1 MKRNKLRRVTATALL
16 LSFALPQCAQAAAP
30 TVETDETVYINM
42 DYYGAP
48 TNTRIVKGV
57 NLNGHT
63 EFTDFGDYKDVYNMS
78 TFDEPTL
85 KEGSV
90 YWKLNTDK
98 NRFYYE
104 CIPSDTVNIQMP
116 WNFDVSYK
124 LNGVPVEAAQ
134 CAGASGT
141 IQMDIHA
148 VPNSYASDYYKNNMM
163 LVCATGIDMSKALSI
178 DAPGAQIQSFGTYK
192 LVMFMGLPG
201 EENTFTVRIGSD
213 DFESMGLIMF
223 MTPATTSAL
232 DIMSSMRDI
241 KDRLENSGDNLY
253 TGVSSMLSTMQ
264 AVQSSLSS
272 MSNGISGIDQVRK
285 QLIKDR
291 GTIDP
296 RTDAALNALDELTGK
311 SDSLIPE
318 LNSAKE
324 TLTTLNATTSSI
336 LTTLEESG
344 EDVAEYQKLLNNV
357 KTSLGNLEDLFDDLD
372 DETTD
377 SSWTISQIRSASEDL
392 QKELDALTKDL
403 KSLSGSLDDLPDNL
417 DDEVTDN
424 LTNYVKQMA
433 TEAGQTAYKA
443 AYEQAYEKAYEQAY
457 KQAYDAAIADGLD
470 EETAKQTAQQAA
482 EQTASSAA
490 DTAASSVSSTAAS
503 TAQASAYNNAQA
515 LAALMTGIK
524 DGSDDVTTDM
534 KSMTKQL
541 EKVTKEM
548 SNLLDATN
556 SMLKDLEDIADVFD
570 DYKGLPQDFTQEG
583 KKLTELA
590 NGSLDRV
597 NKMLADIPALRESLD
612 SLTKTATSS
621 IDKTTDLMSSTT
633 KALSTSYDL
642 MNTANSVLRSV
653 RSQADTSTQT
663 TIDSLLDTLG
673 KLSGST
679 ASGQMQT
686 ATDSIHSAVKD
697 AETDL
702 EDDTNV
708 LNIDTSADLQSVT
721 SSMNP
726 APSSL
731 QFILRTEEI
740 SVDDDKDNG
749 ISDQDAAD
757 EGVFARICNVF
768 KKLFTAIVGVFASD
782 D

>member
-16 LSFALPQCAQAAAP
+16 LSFALPQCAYAAAP
-30 TVETDETVYINM
+30 TVETDEAVYINM
-42 DYYGAP
+42 DYYGVP

-78 TFDEPTL
+78 TFDEPVL
-85 KEGSV
+85 KDGSV
-90 YWKLNTDK
+90 YWKLDTDK
-98 NRFYYE
+98 QRFYYE
-104 CIPSDTVNIQMP
+104 CIPNDTVNIQMP

-124 LNGVPVEAAQ
+124 LNGVPVEADK

-148 VPNSYASDYYKNNMM
+148 VPNDYASEYYKNNMM

-201 EENTFTVRIGSD
+201 EENTFTVRIGSN

-264 AVQSSLSS
+264 AVQGSLSS
-272 MSNGISGIDQVRK
+272 MSSGISGIDQVRK
-285 QLIKDR
+285 QLIRDR

-296 RTDAALNALDELTGK
+296 RTDAALAALNELTGQ

-318 LNSAKE
+318 LNTTKD
-324 TLTTLNATTSSI
+324 TLTSLNATTSSI

-344 EDVAEYQKLLNNV
+344 ADVTEYQKLLEQV

-372 DETTD
+372 DET
-377 SSWTISQIRSASEDL
+377 SNGSWNISQVRSASENL
-392 QKELDALTKDL
+392 SKELEALRDDL
-403 KSLSGSLDDLPDNL
+403 DKLSKNLNTLPDDLSSKVSDNLENYVAAMTGSAAQSAASAAAQAKYAEIKAAAGPDDDPAEVEARAMAEAEAAGKAAAQGAVKSSEAYSKSLALG
-417 DDEVTDN
+417 
-424 LTNYVKQMA
+424 
-433 TEAGQTAYKA
+433 
-443 AYEQAYEKAYEQAY
+443 
-457 KQAYDAAIADGLD
+457 AI
-470 EETAKQTAQQAA
+470 
-482 EQTASSAA
+482 
-490 DTAASSVSSTAAS
+490 
-503 TAQASAYNNAQA
+503 
-515 LAALMTGIK
+515 MTGINDASK
-524 DGSDDVTTDM
+524 STV
-534 KSMTKQL
+534 KSMQSMTSQSVKVVKQL
-541 EKVTKEM
+541 TD
-548 SNLLDATN
+548 LLDSTN
-556 SMLKDLEDIADVFD
+556 SLLKDLEDIADVFD

-597 NKMLADIPALRESLD
+597 TKLLADLPALRESLD
-612 SLTKTATSS
+612 TMTTTANSA
-621 IDKTTDLMSSTT
+621 IDKTTSLITSTK

-642 MNTANSVLRSV
+642 VNTANSVLRSV
-653 RSQADTSTQT
+653 RSQADASTQA

-686 ATDSIHSAVKD
+686 ATNSIHSAVKD

-708 LNIDTSADLQSVT
+708 LNIDTSAELQSVT
-721 SSMNP
+721 SNMNP

-731 QFILRTEEI
+731 QFILRTKEI
-740 SVDDDKDNG
+740 SVDDDKDSG
-749 ISDQDAAD
+749 VSDQDAAD

-768 KKLFTAIVGVFASD
+768 KKLFTAITSVFASD

>member
-85 KEGSV
+85 KEDSV

-104 CIPSDTVNIQMP
+104 CIPNDTVNIQMP

-124 LNGVPVEAAQ
+124 LNGVPVEADQ

-148 VPNSYASDYYKNNMM
+148 VPNTYASDYYKNNMM

-201 EENTFTVRIGSD
+201 EENTFTVRIGSN

-264 AVQSSLSS
+264 AVQGSLSS
-272 MSNGISGIDQVRK
+272 MSSGISGIDQVRK

-291 GTIDP
+291 GTLDP

-324 TLTTLNATTSSI
+324 TLTSLNATTSSI

-344 EDVAEYQKLLNNV
+344 KDIPEYQKLLNDV

-372 DETTD
+372 DETD
-377 SSWTISQIRSASEDL
+377 NSSWTIARIRSASEDL
-392 QKELDALTKDL
+392 RNELNKLTDDL
-403 KSLSGSLDDLPDNL
+403 SSLSDSLDKMPDKL
-417 DDEVTDN
+417 EQDVSTKLTD
-424 LTNYVKQMA
+424 YVKAMA
-433 TEAGQTAYKA
+433 TKAGSTASETASQQVYNKAYKA
-443 AYEQAYEKAYEQAY
+443 AK
-457 KQAYDAAIADGLD
+457 DNGLD
-470 EETAKQTAQQAA
+470 EEAAHQAA
-482 EQTASSAA
+482 EKAVENASSDISSAASSAA
-490 DTAASSVSSTAAS
+490 SQ
-503 TAQASAYNNAQA
+503 AQASAYSNAQA
-515 LAALMTGIK
+515 LAALLNGINE
-524 DGSDDVTTDM
+524 GSTDVKKQTD
-534 KSMTKQL
+534 SMLSRL
-541 EKVTKEM
+541 ESVTEKM
-548 SNLLDATN
+548 SDLLDATN
-556 SMLKDLEDIADVFD
+556 SLLKDLEDIADVFD
-570 DYKGLPQDFTQEG
+570 EYKGLPQDFTQEG

-621 IDKTTDLMSSTT
+621 IDKTTDLMNSTT

-653 RSQADTSTQT
+653 RSQADASTQT
-663 TIDSLLDTLG
+663 TINSLLDTLG

-708 LNIDTSADLQSVT
+708 LNIDTSADLESVT

-726 APSSL
+726 SPSSL

-740 SVDDDKDNG
+740 SVDDDDDDG
-749 ISDQDAAD
+749 TSDQDAAD
-757 EGVFARICNVF
+757 EGVFARICNIF
-768 KKLFTAIVGVFASD
+768 KKLFTAIAGVFTSD

>member
-16 LSFALPQCAQAAAP
+16 LSFALPQCAYAAAP
-30 TVETDETVYINM
+30 TVETDEAVYINM
-42 DYYGAP
+42 DYYGVP

-78 TFDEPTL
+78 TFDEPVL
-85 KEGSV
+85 KDGSV
-90 YWKLNTDK
+90 YWKLDTDK
-98 NRFYYE
+98 QRFYYE
-104 CIPSDTVNIQMP
+104 CIPNDTVNIQMP

-124 LNGVPVEAAQ
+124 LNGVPVEADK

-148 VPNSYASDYYKNNMM
+148 VPNDYASEYYKNNMM

-201 EENTFTVRIGSD
+201 EENTFTVRIGSN

-264 AVQSSLSS
+264 AVQGSLSS
-272 MSNGISGIDQVRK
+272 MSKGISGIDQVRK
-285 QLIKDR
+285 QLIRDR

-296 RTDAALNALDELTGK
+296 RTDAALAALNELTGQ

-318 LNSAKE
+318 LSTTKD
-324 TLTTLNATTSSI
+324 TLTSLNATTSSI

-344 EDVAEYQKLLNNV
+344 ADVAEYQKLLEQV

-372 DETTD
+372 DETD
-377 SSWTISQIRSASEDL
+377 NSSWTIAQVRSASENL
-392 QKELDALTKDL
+392 SKELEALRDDL
-403 KSLSGSLDDLPDNL
+403 DKLSKNLNTLPDDLSSKVSDNLENYVAAMTGSAAQSAASAAAQAKYAEIKAAAGPDDDPAEVEARAMAEAEAAGKAAAQGAVKSSEAYSKSLALGAVMTGINDASKST
-417 DDEVTDN
+417 VKSMQSMTSQSVKV
-424 LTNYVKQMA
+424 VKQM
-433 TEAGQTAYKA
+433 
-443 AYEQAYEKAYEQAY
+443 
-457 KQAYDAAIADGLD
+457 
-470 EETAKQTAQQAA
+470 
-482 EQTASSAA
+482 
-490 DTAASSVSSTAAS
+490 
-503 TAQASAYNNAQA
+503 
-515 LAALMTGIK
+515 
-524 DGSDDVTTDM
+524 TD
-534 KSMTKQL
+534 
-541 EKVTKEM
+541 
-548 SNLLDATN
+548 LLDSTN
-556 SMLKDLEDIADVFD
+556 SLLKDLEDIADVFD

-612 SLTKTATSS
+612 TMTTTANSA
-621 IDKTTDLMSSTT
+621 IDKTTSLITSTK

-642 MNTANSVLRSV
+642 VNTANSVLRSV
-653 RSQADTSTQT
+653 RSQADASTQA

-686 ATDSIHSAVKD
+686 ATNSIHSAVKD

-708 LNIDTSADLQSVT
+708 LNIDTSAELQSVT
-721 SSMNP
+721 SNMNP

-731 QFILRTEEI
+731 QFILRTKEI
-740 SVDDDKDNG
+740 SVDDDKDSG
-749 ISDQDAAD
+749 VSDQDAAD

-768 KKLFTAIVGVFASD
+768 KKLFTAITSVFASD

>member
-104 CIPSDTVNIQMP
+104 CIPNDTVNIQMP

-124 LNGVPVEAAQ
+124 LNGVPVEADQ

-148 VPNSYASDYYKNNMM
+148 VPNTYASDYYKNNMM

-201 EENTFTVRIGSD
+201 EENTFTVRIGSN

-264 AVQSSLSS
+264 AVQGSLSS
-272 MSNGISGIDQVRK
+272 MSSGISGIDQVRK

-291 GTIDP
+291 GTLDP

-324 TLTTLNATTSSI
+324 TLTSLNATTSSI

-344 EDVAEYQKLLNNV
+344 EDIPEYQKLLNDV

-372 DETTD
+372 DETD
-377 SSWTISQIRSASEDL
+377 NSSWTIARIRSASEDL
-392 QKELDALTKDL
+392 SKELEALRQDL
-403 KSLSGSLDDLPDNL
+403 SSLSGSLDKMPDKL
-417 DDEVTDN
+417 DDEVTTE
-424 LTNYVKQMA
+424 LTNYVKKMA
-433 TEAGQTAYKA
+433 STASSTVTETVRQ
-443 AYEQAYEKAYEQAY
+443 QAYEKAMEQFQPAIDAGQMTEEDA
-457 KQAYDAAIADGLD
+457 KANANKIADAAASSSD
-470 EETAKQTAQQAA
+470 ASAA
-482 EQTASSAA
+482 ASSAG
-490 DTAASSVSSTAAS
+490 SQ
-503 TAQASAYNNAQA
+503 AQA
-515 LAALMTGIK
+515 
-524 DGSDDVTTDM
+524 
-534 KSMTKQL
+534 
-541 EKVTKEM
+541 
-548 SNLLDATN
+548 
-556 SMLKDLEDIADVFD
+556 
-570 DYKGLPQDFTQEG
+570 
-583 KKLTELA
+583 
-590 NGSLDRV
+590 
-597 NKMLADIPALRESLD
+597 
-612 SLTKTATSS
+612 
-621 IDKTTDLMSSTT
+621 
-633 KALSTSYDL
+633 
-642 MNTANSVLRSV
+642 
-653 RSQADTSTQT
+653 
-663 TIDSLLDTLG
+663 
-673 KLSGST
+673 
-679 ASGQMQT
+679 
-686 ATDSIHSAVKD
+686 
-697 AETDL
+697 
-702 EDDTNV
+702 
-708 LNIDTSADLQSVT
+708 
-721 SSMNP
+721 
-726 APSSL
+726 
-731 QFILRTEEI
+731 
-740 SVDDDKDNG
+740 
-749 ISDQDAAD
+749 
-757 EGVFARICNVF
+757 
-768 KKLFTAIVGVFASD
+768 
-782 D
+782 

>member
-85 KEGSV
+85 KEDSV

-104 CIPSDTVNIQMP
+104 CIPNDTVNIQMP

-124 LNGVPVEAAQ
+124 LNGVPVEADQ

-148 VPNSYASDYYKNNMM
+148 VPNTYASDYYKNNMM

-201 EENTFTVRIGSD
+201 EENTFTVRIGSN

-232 DIMSSMRDI
+232 DIMSNMRDI

-272 MSNGISGIDQVRK
+272 MSSGISGIDQVRK

-291 GTIDP
+291 GTLDP

-324 TLTTLNATTSSI
+324 TLTALNATTSSI

-344 EDVAEYQKLLNNV
+344 EDIPEYQKLLNDV

-372 DETTD
+372 DET
-377 SSWTISQIRSASEDL
+377 SNGSWTIARIRSASEDL
-392 QKELDALTKDL
+392 QKELNALTEDL
-403 KSLSGSLDDLPDNL
+403 ESLSGSLDDLDLETPVSTEL
-417 DDEVTDN
+417 K
-424 LTNYVKQMA
+424 NYV
-433 TEAGQTAYKA
+433 
-443 AYEQAYEKAYEQAY
+443 
-457 KQAYDAAIADGLD
+457 
-470 EETAKQTAQQAA
+470 
-482 EQTASSAA
+482 SAM
-490 DTAASSVSSTAAS
+490 TSSTAQSAGKDAS
-503 TAQASAYNNAQA
+503 QKKYLEIMSTITDDMSDEEKAEIKEKAKAEAAKAGEAAGAAAVQSSAAYNNAQA

-524 DGSDDVTTDM
+524 SGSSAVTSDM
-534 KSMTKQL
+534 QSMTKQL
-541 EKVTKEM
+541 KSVTEKM
-548 SNLLDATN
+548 SDLLNATN
-556 SMLKDLEDIADVFD
+556 SLLKDLEDIADVFD
-570 DYKGLPQDFTQEG
+570 EYKGLPQDFTAEG

-653 RSQADTSTQT
+653 RSQADASTQT

-686 ATDSIHSAVKD
+686 ATNSIHSAVKD

-708 LNIDTSADLQSVT
+708 LNIDTSADLESVT

-726 APSSL
+726 SPSSL

-740 SVDDDKDNG
+740 SVDDDDDDG

-757 EGVFARICNVF
+757 EGVFARICNIF
-768 KKLFTAIVGVFASD
+768 KKLFTAITGVFASD

>member
-16 LSFALPQCAQAAAP
+16 LSFALPQCAYAAAP
-30 TVETDETVYINM
+30 TVETDEAVYINM
-42 DYYGAP
+42 DYYGVP

-85 KEGSV
+85 KDGSV
-90 YWKLNTDK
+90 YWKLDTDK
-98 NRFYYE
+98 QRFYYE
-104 CIPSDTVNIQMP
+104 CIPNDTVNIQMP

-124 LNGVPVEAAQ
+124 LNGVPVEADK

-148 VPNSYASDYYKNNMM
+148 VPNDYASEYYKNNMM

-241 KDRLENSGDNLY
+241 KDRLENSGDNLD

-264 AVQSSLSS
+264 AVQGSLSS
-272 MSNGISGIDQVRK
+272 MSKGISGIDEVRK
-285 QLIKDR
+285 QLIRDR

-296 RTDAALNALDELTGK
+296 RTDAALAALNELTGQ

-318 LNSAKE
+318 LSTTKD
-324 TLTTLNATTSSI
+324 TLTSLNATTSSI

-344 EDVAEYQKLLNNV
+344 EDVTEYQKLLEEV

-372 DETTD
+372 DET
-377 SSWTISQIRSASEDL
+377 SNGSWNISQVRSASEDL
-392 QKELDALTKDL
+392 SKELEALRKDL
-403 KSLSGSLDDLPDNL
+403 SSLSDELDRITKQEGNKNPLEKSVGEEL
-417 DDEVTDN
+417 VGYVTN
-424 LTNYVKQMA
+424 MA
-433 TEAGQTAYKA
+433 TTAGK
-443 AYEQAYEKAYEQAY
+443 
-457 KQAYDAAIADGLD
+457 
-470 EETAKQTAQQAA
+470 
-482 EQTASSAA
+482 
-490 DTAASSVSSTAAS
+490 TAASSVDTTEVSNQAYNQAIAKGLSPEEAQAAAKAAATQYAAAAAS
-503 TAQASAYNNAQA
+503 KAASEAQASATSNAKA
-515 LAALMTGIK
+515 LQALMTGIK
-524 DGSDDVTTDM
+524 NGSQDLTSSTQSLISQSNNVIKQMTD
-534 KSMTKQL
+534 
-541 EKVTKEM
+541 
-548 SNLLDATN
+548 LLDSTN
-556 SMLKDLEDIADVFD
+556 SLLKDLEDIADVFD
-570 DYKGLPQDFTQEG
+570 EYKGLPQDFTAEG

-590 NGSLDRV
+590 NDSLDRV
-597 NKMLADIPALRESLD
+597 TKLLADLPALRESLD
-612 SLTKTATSS
+612 TMTTTANSA
-621 IDKTTDLMSSTT
+621 IDKTTSLITSTK

-642 MNTANSVLRSV
+642 VNTANSVLRSV
-653 RSQADTSTQT
+653 RSQADASTQA

-708 LNIDTSADLQSVT
+708 LNIDTSAELQSVT
-721 SSMNP
+721 SNMNP

-731 QFILRTEEI
+731 QFILRTKEI
-740 SVDDDKDNG
+740 SVDDDKDSG
-749 ISDQDAAD
+749 VSDQDAAD

-768 KKLFTAIVGVFASD
+768 KKLFTAITSVFASD

>member
-90 YWKLNTDK
+90 YWKLDTDK

-104 CIPSDTVNIQMP
+104 CIPNDTVNIQMP

-124 LNGVPVEAAQ
+124 LNGVPVEADQ

-148 VPNSYASDYYKNNMM
+148 VPNTYASDYYKNNMM

-201 EENTFTVRIGSD
+201 EENTFTVRIGSN

-272 MSNGISGIDQVRK
+272 MSSGISGIDQVRK

-291 GTIDP
+291 GTLDP

-318 LNSAKE
+318 LNTTKD
-324 TLTTLNATTSSI
+324 TLTSLNATTSSI

-344 EDVAEYQKLLNNV
+344 ADIPEYQKLLNDV

-372 DETTD
+372 DETD
-377 SSWTISQIRSASEDL
+377 NSSWTIAQIRSASEDL
-392 QKELDALTKDL
+392 SKELEALRKDL
-403 KSLSGSLDDLPDNL
+403 ISLSDSLDKMPDKL
-417 DDEVTDN
+417 EQDVSTKLTD
-424 LTNYVKQMA
+424 YVKAMA
-433 TEAGQTAYKA
+433 TKAGSTASETASQQVYNKAYKA
-443 AYEQAYEKAYEQAY
+443 AK
-457 KQAYDAAIADGLD
+457 DNGLD
-470 EETAKQTAQQAA
+470 EEAARQAA
-482 EQTASSAA
+482 EKAVENASSDISSAASSAA
-490 DTAASSVSSTAAS
+490 SQ
-503 TAQASAYNNAQA
+503 AQASAYSNAQA
-515 LAALMTGIK
+515 LAALLDGINE
-524 DGSDDVTTDM
+524 GSTDVKKQTD
-534 KSMTKQL
+534 SMLSRL
-541 EKVTKEM
+541 ESVTKEM

-556 SMLKDLEDIADVFD
+556 SLLKDLEDIADVFD
-570 DYKGLPQDFTQEG
+570 EYKGLPQDFTAEG

-621 IDKTTDLMSSTT
+621 IDKTTDLMSSTK

-642 MNTANSVLRSV
+642 VNTANSVLRSV
-653 RSQADTSTQT
+653 RSQADASTQA

-708 LNIDTSADLQSVT
+708 LNIDTSADLESVT

-726 APSSL
+726 SPSSL

-740 SVDDDKDNG
+740 SVDDDDDDG
-749 ISDQDAAD
+749 TSDQDAAD
-757 EGVFARICNVF
+757 EGVFARICNIF

>member
-85 KEGSV
+85 KEDSV

-104 CIPSDTVNIQMP
+104 CIPNDTVNIQMP

-124 LNGVPVEAAQ
+124 LNGVPVEADQ

-148 VPNSYASDYYKNNMM
+148 VPNTYASDYYKNNMM

-201 EENTFTVRIGSD
+201 EENTFTVRIGSN

-264 AVQSSLSS
+264 AVQGSLSS
-272 MSNGISGIDQVRK
+272 MSSGISGIDQVRK

-291 GTIDP
+291 GTLDP

-324 TLTTLNATTSSI
+324 TLTALNATTSSI

-344 EDVAEYQKLLNNV
+344 EDIPEYQKLLNDV

-372 DETTD
+372 DETD
-377 SSWTISQIRSASEDL
+377 NSSWTIAQIRSASEDL
-392 QKELDALTKDL
+392 QKELNALTDDL
-403 KSLSGSLDDLPDNL
+403 KSLSGSLDDLDLETPVST
-417 DDEVTDN
+417 E
-424 LTNYVKQMA
+424 LTKYV
-433 TEAGQTAYKA
+433 
-443 AYEQAYEKAYEQAY
+443 
-457 KQAYDAAIADGLD
+457 
-470 EETAKQTAQQAA
+470 
-482 EQTASSAA
+482 SAM
-490 DTAASSVSSTAAS
+490 TSSTAQSAGKDAS
-503 TAQASAYNNAQA
+503 QQKYLEIMSTITDDMSDEEKAEIEEKAKAEAAKAGEAAGAAAVQSSAAYNNAQA

-524 DGSDDVTTDM
+524 SGSSAVTSDM
-534 KSMTKQL
+534 QSMTKQL
-541 EKVTKEM
+541 ESVTKEM
-548 SNLLDATN
+548 SNLLNATN
-556 SMLKDLEDIADVFD
+556 SLLKDLEDIADVFD
-570 DYKGLPQDFTQEG
+570 EYKGLPQDFTQEG

-612 SLTKTATSS
+612 SLTKTATAS

-653 RSQADTSTQT
+653 RSQADASTQT

-686 ATDSIHSAVKD
+686 ATNSIHSAVKD

-708 LNIDTSADLQSVT
+708 LNIDTSADLESVT

-726 APSSL
+726 SPSSL

-740 SVDDDKDNG
+740 SVDDDDDDG

-757 EGVFARICNVF
+757 EGVFARICNIF
-768 KKLFTAIVGVFASD
+768 KKLFTAITGVFTSD

>member
-85 KEGSV
+85 KEDSV

-104 CIPSDTVNIQMP
+104 CIPNDTVNIQMP

-124 LNGVPVEAAQ
+124 LNGVPVEADQ

-148 VPNSYASDYYKNNMM
+148 VPNTYASDYYKNNMM

-201 EENTFTVRIGSD
+201 EENTFTVRIGSN

-272 MSNGISGIDQVRK
+272 MSSGISGIDQVRK

-291 GTIDP
+291 GTLDP

-324 TLTTLNATTSSI
+324 TLTALNATTSSI

-344 EDVAEYQKLLNNV
+344 EDIPEYQKLLNDV

-372 DETTD
+372 DETD
-377 SSWTISQIRSASEDL
+377 NSSWTIAQIRSASEDL
-392 QKELDALTKDL
+392 QKELNALTDDL
-403 KSLSGSLDDLPDNL
+403 RNLSDSLDDLDLETPVSTEL
-417 DDEVTDN
+417 K
-424 LTNYVKQMA
+424 NYV
-433 TEAGQTAYKA
+433 
-443 AYEQAYEKAYEQAY
+443 
-457 KQAYDAAIADGLD
+457 
-470 EETAKQTAQQAA
+470 
-482 EQTASSAA
+482 SAM
-490 DTAASSVSSTAAS
+490 TSSTAQSAGKDAS
-503 TAQASAYNNAQA
+503 QQKYLEIMSTITDDMSDEEKAKIEEKAKAEAAKAGEAAGAAAVQSSAAYNNAQA

-524 DGSDDVTTDM
+524 SGSSAVTSDM
-534 KSMTKQL
+534 QSMTKQL
-541 EKVTKEM
+541 KSVTEKM
-548 SNLLDATN
+548 SGLLDATN
-556 SMLKDLEDIADVFD
+556 SLLKDLEDIADVFD
-570 DYKGLPQDFTQEG
+570 EYKGLPQDFTAEG

-612 SLTKTATSS
+612 SLTKTATAS

-653 RSQADTSTQT
+653 RSQADASTQT

-686 ATDSIHSAVKD
+686 ATNSIHSAVKD

-708 LNIDTSADLQSVT
+708 LNIDTSADLESVT

-726 APSSL
+726 SPSSL

-740 SVDDDKDNG
+740 SVDDDDDDG

-757 EGVFARICNVF
+757 EGVFARICNIF
-768 KKLFTAIVGVFASD
+768 KKLFTAITGVFASD

>member
-90 YWKLNTDK
+90 YWKLDTDK

-104 CIPSDTVNIQMP
+104 CIPNDTVNIQMP

-124 LNGVPVEAAQ
+124 LNGVPVEADQ

-148 VPNSYASDYYKNNMM
+148 VPNTYASDYYKNNMM

-201 EENTFTVRIGSD
+201 EENTFTVRIGSN

-264 AVQSSLSS
+264 AVQGSLSS
-272 MSNGISGIDQVRK
+272 MSSGISGIDQVRK

-291 GTIDP
+291 GTLDP
-296 RTDAALNALDELTGK
+296 RTDAALNALNELTGK

-318 LNSAKE
+318 LNSAKD
-324 TLTTLNATTSSI
+324 TLTSLNATTSSI

-344 EDVAEYQKLLNNV
+344 ADIPEYQKLLNDV

-372 DETTD
+372 DETGN
-377 SSWTISQIRSASEDL
+377 SSRTIARIRSASEDL
-392 QKELDALTKDL
+392 SKELEALRQDL
-403 KSLSGSLDDLPDNL
+403 SSLSGNLENL
-417 DDEVTDN
+417 DLETPVSKE
-424 LTNYVKQMA
+424 LTNYVSAM
-433 TEAGQTAYKA
+433 TSS
-443 AYEQAYEKAYEQAY
+443 
-457 KQAYDAAIADGLD
+457 
-470 EETAKQTAQQAA
+470 TAQ
-482 EQTASSAA
+482 SAG
-490 DTAASSVSSTAAS
+490 TAASQKKYLEIMSTITDDMSDEEKAKIEEKAKAEAAKAGEAAGAAAVQSSA
-503 TAQASAYNNAQA
+503 AYNNAQA

-524 DGSDDVTTDM
+524 NGSSAVTSDM
-534 KSMTKQL
+534 QSMTKQL
-541 EKVTKEM
+541 KSVTEKM
-548 SNLLDATN
+548 SGLLDATN
-556 SMLKDLEDIADVFD
+556 SLLKDLEDIADVFD
-570 DYKGLPQDFTQEG
+570 EYKGLPQDFTAEG

-642 MNTANSVLRSV
+642 VNTANSVLRSV
-653 RSQADTSTQT
+653 RSQADASTQA

-708 LNIDTSADLQSVT
+708 LNIDTSADLESVT

-726 APSSL
+726 SPSSL

-740 SVDDDKDNG
+740 SVDDDDDDG

-757 EGVFARICNVF
+757 ECVFALICNIF
-768 KKLFTAIVGVFASD
+768 KKLFTAITGVFASD

>member
-85 KEGSV
+85 KEDSV
-90 YWKLNTDK
+90 YWKLDTDK

-104 CIPSDTVNIQMP
+104 CIPNDTVNIQMP

-124 LNGVPVEAAQ
+124 LNGVPVEADQ

-148 VPNSYASDYYKNNMM
+148 VPNTYASDYYKNNMM

-201 EENTFTVRIGSD
+201 EENTFTVRIGSN

-241 KDRLENSGDNLY
+241 KDRLKNSGDNLY

-264 AVQSSLSS
+264 AVQGSLSS
-272 MSNGISGIDQVRK
+272 MSSGISGIDQVRK

-291 GTIDP
+291 GTLDP
-296 RTDAALNALDELTGK
+296 RTDAALNALNELTGK

-324 TLTTLNATTSSI
+324 TLTALNATTSSI

-344 EDVAEYQKLLNNV
+344 ADVTEYQKLLNDV

-372 DETTD
+372 DETD
-377 SSWTISQIRSASEDL
+377 NSSWTIAQIRSASEDL
-392 QKELDALTKDL
+392 QKELNALTQDLKNLSGNLEDLPKDL
-403 KSLSGSLDDLPDNL
+403 NDA
-417 DDEVTDN
+417 VTDN
-424 LTNYVKQMA
+424 LTDYVKAMA

-443 AYEQAYEKAYEQAY
+443 AYKQAYQK
-457 KQAYDAAIADGLD
+457 AYDAAIAAGSD
-470 EETAKQTAQQAA
+470 EETAK
-482 EQTASSAA
+482 QTASSAA

-524 DGSDDVTTDM
+524 SGSSAVTSDM
-534 KSMTKQL
+534 QSMTKQL
-541 EKVTKEM
+541 KSVTEKM
-548 SNLLDATN
+548 SNLLNATN
-556 SMLKDLEDIADVFD
+556 SLLKDLEDIADVFD
-570 DYKGLPQDFTQEG
+570 EYKGLPQDFTAEG

-642 MNTANSVLRSV
+642 VNTANSVLRSV
-653 RSQADTSTQT
+653 RSQADASTQA

-708 LNIDTSADLQSVT
+708 LNIDTSADLESVT

-726 APSSL
+726 SPSSL

-740 SVDDDKDNG
+740 SVDDDDDDG
-749 ISDQDAAD
+749 TSDQDAAD
-757 EGVFARICNVF
+757 EGVFARICNIF

>member
-16 LSFALPQCAQAAAP
+16 LSFALPQCAYAAAP
-30 TVETDETVYINM
+30 TVETDEAVYINM
-42 DYYGAP
+42 DYYGVP

-78 TFDEPTL
+78 TFDEPVL
-85 KEGSV
+85 KDGSV
-90 YWKLNTDK
+90 YWKLDTDK
-98 NRFYYE
+98 QRFYYE
-104 CIPSDTVNIQMP
+104 CIPNDTVNIQMP

-124 LNGVPVEAAQ
+124 LNGVPVEADK

-148 VPNSYASDYYKNNMM
+148 VPNDYASEYYKNNMM

-201 EENTFTVRIGSD
+201 EENTFTVRIGSN

-264 AVQSSLSS
+264 AVQGSLSS
-272 MSNGISGIDQVRK
+272 MSKGISGIDQVRK
-285 QLIKDR
+285 QLIRDR

-296 RTDAALNALDELTGK
+296 RTDAALAALNELTGQ

-318 LNSAKE
+318 LSTTKD
-324 TLTTLNATTSSI
+324 TLTSLNATTSSI

-344 EDVAEYQKLLNNV
+344 ADVAEYQKLLEQV

-372 DETTD
+372 DET
-377 SSWTISQIRSASEDL
+377 SNGSWNISQVRSASENL
-392 QKELDALTKDL
+392 SKDL
-403 KSLSGSLDDLPDNL
+403 EALRKDLSSLSDELDDLDLETPVST
-417 DDEVTDN
+417 E
-424 LTNYVKQMA
+424 LTNYVKKMA
-433 TEAGQTAYKA
+433 S
-443 AYEQAYEKAYEQAY
+443 
-457 KQAYDAAIADGLD
+457 
-470 EETAKQTAQQAA
+470 
-482 EQTASSAA
+482 TASSTVL
-490 DTAASSVSSTAAS
+490 DTAYSKGYAAGKQAAIDAGKTDEAEIEAMAQQYAEAAKASAAS
-503 TAQASAYNNAQA
+503 KASEAASQAQASAYNNAQA

-524 DGSDDVTTDM
+524 NGSDNVTSSM
-534 KSMTKQL
+534 QSMTSQSVKVVKQL
-541 EKVTKEM
+541 TD
-548 SNLLDATN
+548 LLDSTN
-556 SMLKDLEDIADVFD
+556 SLLKDLEDIADVFD
-570 DYKGLPQDFTQEG
+570 EYKGLPQDFTAEG

-597 NKMLADIPALRESLD
+597 TKLLADLPALRESLD
-612 SLTKTATSS
+612 TMTTTANSA
-621 IDKTTDLMSSTT
+621 IDKTTSLITSTK

-642 MNTANSVLRSV
+642 VNTANSVLRSV
-653 RSQADTSTQT
+653 RSQADASTQA

-708 LNIDTSADLQSVT
+708 LNIDTSAELQSVT
-721 SSMNP
+721 SNMNP

-731 QFILRTEEI
+731 QFILRTKEI
-740 SVDDDKDNG
+740 SVDDDKDSG
-749 ISDQDAAD
+749 VSDQDAAD

-768 KKLFTAIVGVFASD
+768 KKLFTAITSVFASD

>member
-1 MKRNKLRRVTATALL
+1 MKTDKLRRLTAASLVLAFT
-16 LSFALPQCAQAAAP
+16 LPQAAQAAAP
-30 TVETDETVYINM
+30 TVETDESVYINM

-85 KEGSV
+85 KEDSV

-104 CIPSDTVNIQMP
+104 CIPNDTVNIQMP

-124 LNGVPVEAAQ
+124 LNGVPVEADQ

-148 VPNSYASDYYKNNMM
+148 VPNTYASDYYKNNMM

-201 EENTFTVRIGSD
+201 EENTFTVRIGSN

-272 MSNGISGIDQVRK
+272 MSSGISGIDQVRK

-291 GTIDP
+291 GTLDP

-324 TLTTLNATTSSI
+324 TLTALNATTSSI

-344 EDVAEYQKLLNNV
+344 EDIPEYQKLLNDV

-372 DETTD
+372 DET
-377 SSWTISQIRSASEDL
+377 SNGSWTIARIRSASEDL
-392 QKELDALTKDL
+392 QKELNALTEDL
-403 KSLSGSLDDLPDNL
+403 ESLSGSLDDLDLETPVSTEL
-417 DDEVTDN
+417 K
-424 LTNYVKQMA
+424 NYV
-433 TEAGQTAYKA
+433 
-443 AYEQAYEKAYEQAY
+443 
-457 KQAYDAAIADGLD
+457 
-470 EETAKQTAQQAA
+470 
-482 EQTASSAA
+482 SAM
-490 DTAASSVSSTAAS
+490 TSSTAQSAGKDAS
-503 TAQASAYNNAQA
+503 QKKYLEIMSTITDDMSDEEKAEIKEKAKAEAAKAGEAAGAAAVQSSAAYNNAQA

-524 DGSDDVTTDM
+524 SGSSAVTSDM
-534 KSMTKQL
+534 QSMTKQL
-541 EKVTKEM
+541 KSVTEKM
-548 SNLLDATN
+548 SDLLNATN
-556 SMLKDLEDIADVFD
+556 SLLKDLEDIADVFD
-570 DYKGLPQDFTQEG
+570 EYKGLPQDFTQEG

-653 RSQADTSTQT
+653 RSQADASTQT

-686 ATDSIHSAVKD
+686 ATNSIHSAVKD

-708 LNIDTSADLQSVT
+708 LNIDTSADLESVT

-726 APSSL
+726 SPSSL

-740 SVDDDKDNG
+740 SVDDDDDDG

-757 EGVFARICNVF
+757 EGVFSRICNIF
-768 KKLFTAIVGVFASD
+768 KKLFTAITGVFASD

>member
-30 TVETDETVYINM
+30 TVETDETIYINM

-63 EFTDFGDYKDVYNMS
+63 EFTDFGNYKDVYNMS

-85 KEGSV
+85 KDDSV

-104 CIPSDTVNIQMP
+104 CIPNDTVNIQMP

-124 LNGVPVEAAQ
+124 LNGVPVEADQ

-148 VPNSYASDYYKNNMM
+148 VPNTYASDYYKNNMM

-201 EENTFTVRIGSD
+201 EENTFTVRIGSN

-272 MSNGISGIDQVRK
+272 MSSGISGIDQVRK

-291 GTIDP
+291 GTLDP

-324 TLTTLNATTSSI
+324 TLTALNATTSSI

-344 EDVAEYQKLLNNV
+344 EDVTEYQKLLNDV
-357 KTSLGNLEDLFDDLD
+357 KTSLGNLEDLFNDLD
-372 DETTD
+372 DETD
-377 SSWTISQIRSASEDL
+377 NSSWTIARIRSASEDL
-392 QKELDALTKDL
+392 QKELNALTQDLKNLSGNLEDLPKDL
-403 KSLSGSLDDLPDNL
+403 NDA
-417 DDEVTDN
+417 VTDN
-424 LTNYVKQMA
+424 LMDYVKAMA

-443 AYEQAYEKAYEQAY
+443 AYKQAYQK
-457 KQAYDAAIADGLD
+457 AYDAAIAAGSD
-470 EETAKQTAQQAA
+470 EETAK
-482 EQTASSAA
+482 QTASSAA

-524 DGSDDVTTDM
+524 SGSSAVTSDM
-534 KSMTKQL
+534 QSMTKQL
-541 EKVTKEM
+541 KSVTEKM
-548 SNLLDATN
+548 SGLLNATN
-556 SMLKDLEDIADVFD
+556 SLLKDLEDIADVFD
-570 DYKGLPQDFTQEG
+570 EYKGLPQDFTAEG

-653 RSQADTSTQT
+653 RSQADASTQT

-673 KLSGST
+673 KLSGSN

-686 ATDSIHSAVKD
+686 ATNSIHSAVKD

-708 LNIDTSADLQSVT
+708 LNIDTSADLESVT

-726 APSSL
+726 SPSSL
-731 QFILRTEEI
+731 QFILRTDEI
-740 SVDDDKDNG
+740 SVDDDDDDG

-757 EGVFARICNVF
+757 EGVFSRICNIF
-768 KKLFTAIVGVFASD
+768 KKLFTAITGVFTSD

>member
-104 CIPSDTVNIQMP
+104 CIPNDTVNIQMP

-124 LNGVPVEAAQ
+124 LNGVPVEADQ

-148 VPNSYASDYYKNNMM
+148 VPNTYASDYYKNNMM

-201 EENTFTVRIGSD
+201 EENTFTVRIGSN

-272 MSNGISGIDQVRK
+272 MSSGISGIDQVRT
-285 QLIKDR
+285 L
-291 GTIDP
+291 DP

-324 TLTTLNATTSSI
+324 TLTALNATTSSI

-344 EDVAEYQKLLNNV
+344 EDIPEYQKLLNDV

-372 DETTD
+372 DETD
-377 SSWTISQIRSASEDL
+377 NSSWTIAQIRSASEDL
-392 QKELDALTKDL
+392 KDELDALTEDL
-403 KSLSGSLDDLPDNL
+403 KSLSGSLDDLDLETPVSTEL
-417 DDEVTDN
+417 K
-424 LTNYVKQMA
+424 NYV
-433 TEAGQTAYKA
+433 
-443 AYEQAYEKAYEQAY
+443 
-457 KQAYDAAIADGLD
+457 
-470 EETAKQTAQQAA
+470 
-482 EQTASSAA
+482 SAM
-490 DTAASSVSSTAAS
+490 TSSTAQSAGKDAS
-503 TAQASAYNNAQA
+503 QKKYLEIMSTITRDMSDEEKAEIEEKAKAEAAKAGEAAGAAAVQSSAAYNNAQA

-524 DGSDDVTTDM
+524 SGSSAVTSDM
-534 KSMTKQL
+534 QSMTKQL
-541 EKVTKEM
+541 ESVTKEI
-548 SNLLDATN
+548 SGLLDATN
-556 SMLKDLEDIADVFD
+556 SLLKDLEDIADVFD
-570 DYKGLPQDFTQEG
+570 EYKGLPQDFTQEG

-597 NKMLADIPALRESLD
+597 NKMLADIPAQRESLD
-612 SLTKTATSS
+612 SLTKTATAS

-653 RSQADTSTQT
+653 RSQADASTQT

-686 ATDSIHSAVKD
+686 ATNSIHSAVKD

-708 LNIDTSADLQSVT
+708 LNIDTSADLESVT

-726 APSSL
+726 SPSSL

-740 SVDDDKDNG
+740 SVDDDDDDG

-757 EGVFARICNVF
+757 EGVFARICNIF
-768 KKLFTAIVGVFASD
+768 KKLFTAITGVFASD

>member
-85 KEGSV
+85 KEDSV

-104 CIPSDTVNIQMP
+104 CIPNDTVNIQMP

-124 LNGVPVEAAQ
+124 LNGVPVEADQ

-148 VPNSYASDYYKNNMM
+148 VPNTYASDYYKNNMM

-201 EENTFTVRIGSD
+201 EENTFTVRIGSN

-272 MSNGISGIDQVRK
+272 MSSGISGIDQVRK

-291 GTIDP
+291 GTLDP

-324 TLTTLNATTSSI
+324 TLTALNATTSSI

-344 EDVAEYQKLLNNV
+344 EDIPEYQKLLNDV

-372 DETTD
+372 DETD
-377 SSWTISQIRSASEDL
+377 NSSWTIAQIRSASEDL
-392 QKELDALTKDL
+392 KDELNALTEDL
-403 KSLSGSLDDLPDNL
+403 ESLSGSLSKMPKNL
-417 DDEVTDN
+417 NDAVTDN
-424 LTNYVKQMA
+424 LTDYVKKMA
-433 TEAGQTAYKA
+433 STASSTVTETVRQQT
-443 AYEQAYEKAYEQAY
+443 YEKAM
-457 KQAYDAAIADGLD
+457 KQLQPAIDAGQMTEEAAKARANEIADAAASSSD
-470 EETAKQTAQQAA
+470 ASAA
-482 EQTASSAA
+482 ASSAA
-490 DTAASSVSSTAAS
+490 SQ
-503 TAQASAYNNAQA
+503 AQASAYNNAQA

-524 DGSDDVTTDM
+524 SGSSAVTSDM
-534 KSMTKQL
+534 QSMVKQL
-541 EKVTKEM
+541 KSVTEKM
-548 SNLLDATN
+548 SGLLDATN
-556 SMLKDLEDIADVFD
+556 SLLKNLEDIADVFD
-570 DYKGLPQDFTQEG
+570 EYKGLPQDFTAEG

-653 RSQADTSTQT
+653 RSQADASTQT

-686 ATDSIHSAVKD
+686 ATNSIHSAVKD

-708 LNIDTSADLQSVT
+708 LNIDTSADLESVT

-726 APSSL
+726 SPSSL

-740 SVDDDKDNG
+740 SVDDDDDDG

-757 EGVFARICNVF
+757 EGVFARICNIF
-768 KKLFTAIVGVFASD
+768 KKLFTAITGVFASD

>member
-85 KEGSV
+85 KEDSV

-104 CIPSDTVNIQMP
+104 CIPNDTVNIQMP

-124 LNGVPVEAAQ
+124 LNGVPVEADQ

-148 VPNSYASDYYKNNMM
+148 VPNTYASDYYKNNMM

-201 EENTFTVRIGSD
+201 EENTFTVRIGSN

-264 AVQSSLSS
+264 AVQGSLSS
-272 MSNGISGIDQVRK
+272 MSSGISGIDQVRK

-291 GTIDP
+291 GTLDP

-324 TLTTLNATTSSI
+324 TLTALNATTSSI

-344 EDVAEYQKLLNNV
+344 EDIPEYQKLLNDV
-357 KTSLGNLEDLFDDLD
+357 KTSLGNLENLFDDLD
-372 DETTD
+372 DETD
-377 SSWTISQIRSASEDL
+377 NSSWTIAQIRSASEDL
-392 QKELDALTKDL
+392 SKELEALTKDL
-403 KSLSGSLDDLPDNL
+403 KSLSGSLDDLDLETPVSTEL
-417 DDEVTDN
+417 K
-424 LTNYVKQMA
+424 NYV
-433 TEAGQTAYKA
+433 
-443 AYEQAYEKAYEQAY
+443 
-457 KQAYDAAIADGLD
+457 
-470 EETAKQTAQQAA
+470 
-482 EQTASSAA
+482 SAM
-490 DTAASSVSSTAAS
+490 TSSTAQSAGKDAS
-503 TAQASAYNNAQA
+503 QKKYLEIMSTITRDMSDEEKAEIEEKAKAEAAKAGEAAGAATVQSSAAYNNAQA

-524 DGSDDVTTDM
+524 SGSSAVTSDM
-534 KSMTKQL
+534 QSMTKQL
-541 EKVTKEM
+541 KSVTEEM
-548 SNLLDATN
+548 SDLLNATN
-556 SMLKDLEDIADVFD
+556 SLLKDLEDIADVFD
-570 DYKGLPQDFTQEG
+570 EYKGLPQDFTAEG

-612 SLTKTATSS
+612 SLTKTATAS

-653 RSQADTSTQT
+653 RSQADASTQT
-663 TIDSLLDTLG
+663 TIDSLLDMLG

-686 ATDSIHSAVKD
+686 ATNSIHSAVKD

-708 LNIDTSADLQSVT
+708 LNIDTSADLESVT

-726 APSSL
+726 SPSSL

-740 SVDDDKDNG
+740 SVDDDDDDG

-757 EGVFARICNVF
+757 EGVFARICNIF
-768 KKLFTAIVGVFASD
+768 KKLFTAITGVFASD

>member
-78 TFDEPTL
+78 TFDEPAL
-85 KEGSV
+85 KDGSV

-104 CIPSDTVNIQMP
+104 CIPNDTVNIQMP

-124 LNGVPVEAAQ
+124 LNGVPVEADQ

-148 VPNSYASDYYKNNMM
+148 VPNTYASDYYKNNMM

-201 EENTFTVRIGSD
+201 EENTFTVRIGSN

-272 MSNGISGIDQVRK
+272 MSSGISGIDQVRK

-291 GTIDP
+291 GTLDP

-324 TLTTLNATTSSI
+324 TLTALNATTSSI

-344 EDVAEYQKLLNNV
+344 EDIPEYQKLLNDV
-357 KTSLGNLEDLFDDLD
+357 KTSLGNLEDLFNDLD
-372 DETTD
+372 DETD
-377 SSWTISQIRSASEDL
+377 NSSWTIARIRSASEDL
-392 QKELDALTKDL
+392 QKELNALTDDL
-403 KSLSGSLDDLPDNL
+403 KSLSGSLDDLDLETPVSTEL
-417 DDEVTDN
+417 K
-424 LTNYVKQMA
+424 NYV
-433 TEAGQTAYKA
+433 
-443 AYEQAYEKAYEQAY
+443 
-457 KQAYDAAIADGLD
+457 
-470 EETAKQTAQQAA
+470 
-482 EQTASSAA
+482 SAM
-490 DTAASSVSSTAAS
+490 TSSTAQSAGKDAS
-503 TAQASAYNNAQA
+503 QQKYLEIMSTITDDMSDEEKAKIEEKAKAEAAKAGEAAGAAAVQSSAAYNNAQA

-524 DGSDDVTTDM
+524 SGSSAVTSDM
-534 KSMTKQL
+534 QSMTKQL
-541 EKVTKEM
+541 ESVTKEM
-548 SNLLDATN
+548 SGLLDATN
-556 SMLKDLEDIADVFD
+556 SLLKDLEDIADVFD
-570 DYKGLPQDFTQEG
+570 EYKGLPQDFTAEG

-590 NGSLDRV
+590 NGSLNRV

-612 SLTKTATSS
+612 SLTKTATAS

-653 RSQADTSTQT
+653 RSQADASTQT

-686 ATDSIHSAVKD
+686 ATNSIHSAVKD

-708 LNIDTSADLQSVT
+708 LNIDTSADLESVT

-726 APSSL
+726 SPSSL
-731 QFILRTEEI
+731 QFILRTDEI
-740 SVDDDKDNG
+740 SVDDDDDDG

-757 EGVFARICNVF
+757 EGVFARICNIF
-768 KKLFTAIVGVFASD
+768 KKLFTAITGVFMSD

>member
-1 MKRNKLRRVTATALL
+1 
-16 LSFALPQCAQAAAP
+16 
-30 TVETDETVYINM
+30 
-42 DYYGAP
+42 
-48 TNTRIVKGV
+48 
-57 NLNGHT
+57 
-63 EFTDFGDYKDVYNMS
+63 
-78 TFDEPTL
+78 
-85 KEGSV
+85 
-90 YWKLNTDK
+90 
-98 NRFYYE
+98 
-104 CIPSDTVNIQMP
+104 MP

-124 LNGVPVEAAQ
+124 LNGVPVEADK

-148 VPNSYASDYYKNNMM
+148 VPNDYASEYYKNNMM

-253 TGVSSMLSTMQ
+253 AGVSSMLSTMQ
-264 AVQSSLSS
+264 AVQGSLSS
-272 MSNGISGIDQVRK
+272 MSKGISGIDQVRK
-285 QLIKDR
+285 QLIRDR

-296 RTDAALNALDELTGK
+296 RTDAALAALNELTGQ

-318 LNSAKE
+318 LNTTKD
-324 TLTTLNATTSSI
+324 TLTSLNATTSSI

-344 EDVAEYQKLLNNV
+344 ADVAEYQKLLEQV

-372 DETTD
+372 DET
-377 SSWTISQIRSASEDL
+377 SNGSWNISQVRSASEDL
-392 QKELDALTKDL
+392 SKELEVLRKDL
-403 KSLSGSLDDLPDNL
+403 SSLS
-417 DDEVTDN
+417 DELGRFTEDGNKNPLEKSVGEELVGYVTN
-424 LTNYVKQMA
+424 MA
-433 TEAGQTAYKA
+433 TTAGK
-443 AYEQAYEKAYEQAY
+443 
-457 KQAYDAAIADGLD
+457 
-470 EETAKQTAQQAA
+470 
-482 EQTASSAA
+482 
-490 DTAASSVSSTAAS
+490 TAASSVDTTEVSNQAYNQAIANGLSEEEARAAAEAAATKYAAAAAS
-503 TAQASAYNNAQA
+503 KAAAEAQASATSNAKA
-515 LAALMTGIK
+515 LQALMTGIK
-524 DGSDDVTTDM
+524 NGSQDLTSSTQSLISQSNNVIKQMTD
-534 KSMTKQL
+534 
-541 EKVTKEM
+541 
-548 SNLLDATN
+548 LLNATN
-556 SMLKDLEDIADVFD
+556 SLLKDLEDIADVFD

-597 NKMLADIPALRESLD
+597 NKMLADLPALRESLD
-612 SLTKTATSS
+612 TMTTTANSA
-621 IDKTTDLMSSTT
+621 IDKTTSLITSTK

-642 MNTANSVLRSV
+642 VNTANSVLRSV
-653 RSQADTSTQT
+653 RSQADASTQA

-686 ATDSIHSAVKD
+686 ATNSIHSAVKD

-708 LNIDTSADLQSVT
+708 LNIDTSAELQSVT
-721 SSMNP
+721 SNMNP

-740 SVDDDKDNG
+740 SVDDDKDSG
-749 ISDQDAAD
+749 VSDQDAAD

-768 KKLFTAIVGVFASD
+768 KKLFTAITSVFASD

>member
-16 LSFALPQCAQAAAP
+16 LSFALPQCAYAAAP
-30 TVETDETVYINM
+30 TVETDEAVYINM
-42 DYYGAP
+42 DYYGVP

-85 KEGSV
+85 KDGSV
-90 YWKLNTDK
+90 YWKLDTDK
-98 NRFYYE
+98 QRFYYE
-104 CIPSDTVNIQMP
+104 CIPNDTVNIQMP

-124 LNGVPVEAAQ
+124 LNGVPVEADK

-148 VPNSYASDYYKNNMM
+148 VPNDYASEYYKNNMM

-201 EENTFTVRIGSD
+201 EENTFTVRIGSN

-253 TGVSSMLSTMQ
+253 AGVSSMLSTMQ
-264 AVQSSLSS
+264 AVQGSLSS
-272 MSNGISGIDQVRK
+272 MSKGISGIDEVRK
-285 QLIKDR
+285 QLIRDR

-296 RTDAALNALDELTGK
+296 RTDAALAALNELTGQ

-318 LNSAKE
+318 LSTTKD
-324 TLTTLNATTSSI
+324 TLTSLNATTSSI

-344 EDVAEYQKLLNNV
+344 ADVTEYQKLLEQV

-372 DETTD
+372 DETD
-377 SSWTISQIRSASEDL
+377 NSSWTIARIRSASEDL
-392 QKELDALTKDL
+392 SKELEALRKDL
-403 KSLSGSLDDLPDNL
+403 SSLSDELDRITKQEGNKNPLEKSVGEEL
-417 DDEVTDN
+417 VGYVTN
-424 LTNYVKQMA
+424 MA
-433 TEAGQTAYKA
+433 TTAGK
-443 AYEQAYEKAYEQAY
+443 
-457 KQAYDAAIADGLD
+457 
-470 EETAKQTAQQAA
+470 
-482 EQTASSAA
+482 
-490 DTAASSVSSTAAS
+490 TAASSVDTTEVSNQAYNQAIAKGLSPEEAQAAAKAAATQYAAAAAS
-503 TAQASAYNNAQA
+503 KAASEAQASATSNAKA
-515 LAALMTGIK
+515 LQALMTGIK
-524 DGSDDVTTDM
+524 NGSQDLTSSTQSLISQSNNVIKQMTD
-534 KSMTKQL
+534 
-541 EKVTKEM
+541 
-548 SNLLDATN
+548 LLDSTN
-556 SMLKDLEDIADVFD
+556 SLLKDLEDIADVFD
-570 DYKGLPQDFTQEG
+570 EYKGLPQDFTAEG

-590 NGSLDRV
+590 NDSLDRV
-597 NKMLADIPALRESLD
+597 TKLLADLPALRESLD
-612 SLTKTATSS
+612 TMTTTANSA
-621 IDKTTDLMSSTT
+621 IDKTTSLITSTK

-642 MNTANSVLRSV
+642 VNTANSVLRSV
-653 RSQADTSTQT
+653 RSQADASTQA

-708 LNIDTSADLQSVT
+708 LNIDTSAELQSVT
-721 SSMNP
+721 SNMNP

-731 QFILRTEEI
+731 QFILRTKEI
-740 SVDDDKDNG
+740 SVDDDKDSG
-749 ISDQDAAD
+749 VSDQDAAD

-768 KKLFTAIVGVFASD
+768 KKLFTAITSVFASD

>member
-85 KEGSV
+85 KEDSV

-104 CIPSDTVNIQMP
+104 CIPNDTVNIQMP

-124 LNGVPVEAAQ
+124 LNGVPVEADQ

-148 VPNSYASDYYKNNMM
+148 VPNTYASDYYKNNMM

-201 EENTFTVRIGSD
+201 EENTFTVRIGSN

-272 MSNGISGIDQVRK
+272 MSSGISGIDQVRK

-291 GTIDP
+291 GTLDP

-324 TLTTLNATTSSI
+324 TLTALNATTSSI

-344 EDVAEYQKLLNNV
+344 EDIPEYQKLLNDV

-372 DETTD
+372 DETD
-377 SSWTISQIRSASEDL
+377 NSSWTIAQIRSASESL
-392 QKELDALTKDL
+392 QKELNALTDDL
-403 KSLSGSLDDLPDNL
+403 KSLSGSLDDLDLETPVSTEL
-417 DDEVTDN
+417 K
-424 LTNYVKQMA
+424 NYV
-433 TEAGQTAYKA
+433 
-443 AYEQAYEKAYEQAY
+443 
-457 KQAYDAAIADGLD
+457 
-470 EETAKQTAQQAA
+470 
-482 EQTASSAA
+482 SAM
-490 DTAASSVSSTAAS
+490 TSSTAQSAGKDAS
-503 TAQASAYNNAQA
+503 QQKYLEIMSTITDDMSDEEKAKIEEKAKAEAAKAGEAAGAAAVQSSAAYNNAQA

-524 DGSDDVTTDM
+524 SGSSAVTSDM
-534 KSMTKQL
+534 QSMTKQL
-541 EKVTKEM
+541 ESVTKEM
-548 SNLLDATN
+548 SGLLDATN
-556 SMLKDLEDIADVFD
+556 SLLKDLEDIADVFD
-570 DYKGLPQDFTQEG
+570 EYKGLPQDFTAEG

-612 SLTKTATSS
+612 SLTKTATAS

-653 RSQADTSTQT
+653 RSQADASTQT

-673 KLSGST
+673 KLSGSN

-708 LNIDTSADLQSVT
+708 LNIDTSAELQSVT
-721 SSMNP
+721 SNMNP

-731 QFILRTEEI
+731 QFILRTKEI
-740 SVDDDKDNG
+740 SVDDDKDSG
-749 ISDQDAAD
+749 VSDQDAAD

-768 KKLFTAIVGVFASD
+768 KKLFTAITSVFASD

>member
-85 KEGSV
+85 KEDSV

-104 CIPSDTVNIQMP
+104 CIPNDTVNIQMP

-124 LNGVPVEAAQ
+124 LNGVPVEADQ

-148 VPNSYASDYYKNNMM
+148 VPNTYASDYYKNNMM

-201 EENTFTVRIGSD
+201 EENTFTVRIGSN

-272 MSNGISGIDQVRK
+272 MSSGISGIDQVRK

-291 GTIDP
+291 GTLDP

-324 TLTTLNATTSSI
+324 TLTALNATTSSI

-344 EDVAEYQKLLNNV
+344 EDIPEYQKLLNDV

-372 DETTD
+372 DKTD
-377 SSWTISQIRSASEDL
+377 NSSWTIAQIRSASEDL
-392 QKELDALTKDL
+392 QKELNALTDDL
-403 KSLSGSLDDLPDNL
+403 KSLSGSLDDLDLETPVSTEL
-417 DDEVTDN
+417 K
-424 LTNYVKQMA
+424 NYV
-433 TEAGQTAYKA
+433 
-443 AYEQAYEKAYEQAY
+443 
-457 KQAYDAAIADGLD
+457 
-470 EETAKQTAQQAA
+470 
-482 EQTASSAA
+482 SAM
-490 DTAASSVSSTAAS
+490 TSSTAQSAGKDAS
-503 TAQASAYNNAQA
+503 QQKYLEIMSTITDDMSDEEKAKIEEKAKAEAAKAGEAAGAAAVQSSAAYNNAQA

-524 DGSDDVTTDM
+524 SGSSAVTSDM
-534 KSMTKQL
+534 QSMTKQL
-541 EKVTKEM
+541 ESVTKEM
-548 SNLLDATN
+548 SDLLNATN
-556 SMLKDLEDIADVFD
+556 SLLKDLEDIADVFD
-570 DYKGLPQDFTQEG
+570 EHKGLPQDFTQEG

-653 RSQADTSTQT
+653 RSQADASTQT

-686 ATDSIHSAVKD
+686 ATNSIHSAVKD

-708 LNIDTSADLQSVT
+708 LNIDTSADLESVT

-726 APSSL
+726 SPSSL

-740 SVDDDKDNG
+740 SVDDDDDDG

-757 EGVFARICNVF
+757 EGVFARICNIF
-768 KKLFTAIVGVFASD
+768 KKLFTAITGVFASD

>member
-85 KEGSV
+85 KEDSV

-104 CIPSDTVNIQMP
+104 CIPNDTVNIQMP

-124 LNGVPVEAAQ
+124 LNGVPVEADQ

-148 VPNSYASDYYKNNMM
+148 VPNTYASDYYKNNMM

-201 EENTFTVRIGSD
+201 EENTFTVRIGSN

-272 MSNGISGIDQVRK
+272 MSSGISGIDQVRK
-285 QLIKDR
+285 QLIKAR
-291 GTIDP
+291 GTLDP

-324 TLTTLNATTSSI
+324 TLTALNATTSSI

-344 EDVAEYQKLLNNV
+344 EDIPEYQKLLNDV

-372 DETTD
+372 DETD
-377 SSWTISQIRSASEDL
+377 NSSWTIAQIRSASEDL
-392 QKELDALTKDL
+392 SKELEALTKDL
-403 KSLSGSLDDLPDNL
+403 KSLSGSLDDLPKDLNN
-417 DDEVTDN
+417 EVTTE
-424 LTNYVKQMA
+424 LTNYVKKMA
-433 TEAGQTAYKA
+433 STASSTVTETVRQ
-443 AYEQAYEKAYEQAY
+443 QAYEKAMEQLQPAIDAGQMTEEDA
-457 KQAYDAAIADGLD
+457 KAKANEIADAAASSSD
-470 EETAKQTAQQAA
+470 ASAA
-482 EQTASSAA
+482 ASSAA
-490 DTAASSVSSTAAS
+490 SQ
-503 TAQASAYNNAQA
+503 AQASAYNNAQA

-524 DGSDDVTTDM
+524 SGSSAVTSDM
-534 KSMTKQL
+534 QSMTKQL
-541 EKVTKEM
+541 KSVTEKM
-548 SNLLDATN
+548 SGLLDATN
-556 SMLKDLEDIADVFD
+556 SLLKDLEDIADVFD
-570 DYKGLPQDFTQEG
+570 EYKGLPQDFTQEG
-583 KKLTELA
+583 RKLTELA

-612 SLTKTATSS
+612 SLTKTATAS

-653 RSQADTSTQT
+653 RSQADASTQT

-686 ATDSIHSAVKD
+686 ATNSIHSAVKD

-708 LNIDTSADLQSVT
+708 LNIDTSADLESVT

-726 APSSL
+726 SPSSL

-740 SVDDDKDNG
+740 SVDDDDDDG

-757 EGVFARICNVF
+757 EGVFARICNIF
-768 KKLFTAIVGVFASD
+768 KKLFTAITGVFASD

>member
-16 LSFALPQCAQAAAP
+16 LSFALPQCAYAAAP
-30 TVETDETVYINM
+30 TVETDEAVYINM
-42 DYYGAP
+42 DYYGVP

-85 KEGSV
+85 KDGSV
-90 YWKLNTDK
+90 YWKLDTDK
-98 NRFYYE
+98 QRFYYE
-104 CIPSDTVNIQMP
+104 CIPNDTVNIQMP

-124 LNGVPVEAAQ
+124 LNGVPVEADK

-148 VPNSYASDYYKNNMM
+148 VPNDYASEYYKNNMM

-201 EENTFTVRIGSD
+201 EENTFTVRIGSN

-264 AVQSSLSS
+264 AVQGSLSS
-272 MSNGISGIDQVRK
+272 MSKGISGIDQVRK
-285 QLIKDR
+285 QLIRDR

-296 RTDAALNALDELTGK
+296 RTDAALAALNELTGQ

-318 LNSAKE
+318 LSTTKD
-324 TLTTLNATTSSI
+324 TLTSLNATTSSI

-344 EDVAEYQKLLNNV
+344 ADVTEYQKLLEQV

-372 DETTD
+372 DETD
-377 SSWTISQIRSASEDL
+377 NSSWTIARIRSASENL
-392 QKELDALTKDL
+392 SKELEALRDDL
-403 KSLSGSLDDLPDNL
+403 EKLSKNLKTLPDDLSSKVSDNLENYVAAMTGSAAQSAASAAAQAKYAEIKAAAGPDDDPAEVEARAMAEAEAAGKAAAQGAVKSSEAYSKSL
-417 DDEVTDN
+417 
-424 LTNYVKQMA
+424 
-433 TEAGQTAYKA
+433 
-443 AYEQAYEKAYEQAY
+443 
-457 KQAYDAAIADGLD
+457 
-470 EETAKQTAQQAA
+470 
-482 EQTASSAA
+482 
-490 DTAASSVSSTAAS
+490 
-503 TAQASAYNNAQA
+503 A
-515 LAALMTGIK
+515 LGAVMTGINDASK
-524 DGSDDVTTDM
+524 STV
-534 KSMTKQL
+534 KSMQSMTSQSVKVVKQL
-541 EKVTKEM
+541 TD
-548 SNLLDATN
+548 LLDSTN
-556 SMLKDLEDIADVFD
+556 SLLKDLEDIADVFD
-570 DYKGLPQDFTQEG
+570 EYKGLPQDFTQEG

-612 SLTKTATSS
+612 TMTTTANSA
-621 IDKTTDLMSSTT
+621 IDKTTSLITSTK

-642 MNTANSVLRSV
+642 VNTANSVLRSV
-653 RSQADTSTQT
+653 RSQADASTQA

-686 ATDSIHSAVKD
+686 ATNSIHSAVKD

-708 LNIDTSADLQSVT
+708 LNIDTSAELQSVT
-721 SSMNP
+721 SNMNP

-731 QFILRTEEI
+731 QFILRTKEI
-740 SVDDDKDNG
+740 SVDDDKDSG
-749 ISDQDAAD
+749 VSDQDAAD

-768 KKLFTAIVGVFASD
+768 KKLFTAITSVFASD

>member
-85 KEGSV
+85 KDGSV
-90 YWKLNTDK
+90 YWKLDTDK
-98 NRFYYE
+98 SRFYYE
-104 CIPSDTVNIQMP
+104 CIPNDTVNIQMP

-124 LNGVPVEAAQ
+124 LNGVPVEADQ

-148 VPNSYASDYYKNNMM
+148 VPNTYASDYYKNNMM

-201 EENTFTVRIGSD
+201 EENTFTVRIGSN

-272 MSNGISGIDQVRK
+272 MSSGISGIDQVRK

-291 GTIDP
+291 GTLDP

-318 LNSAKE
+318 LNTTKD
-324 TLTTLNATTSSI
+324 TLTSLNATTSSI

-344 EDVAEYQKLLNNV
+344 ADIPEYQKLLNDV

-372 DETTD
+372 DETD
-377 SSWTISQIRSASEDL
+377 NSSWTIAQIRSASEDL
-392 QKELDALTKDL
+392 SKELEALRKDL
-403 KSLSGSLDDLPDNL
+403 ISLSDSLDKMPDKL
-417 DDEVTDN
+417 EQDVSTKLTD
-424 LTNYVKQMA
+424 YVKAMA
-433 TEAGQTAYKA
+433 TKAGSTASETASQQVYNKAYKA
-443 AYEQAYEKAYEQAY
+443 AK
-457 KQAYDAAIADGLD
+457 DNGLD
-470 EETAKQTAQQAA
+470 EEAARQAA
-482 EQTASSAA
+482 EKAVENASSDISSAASSAA
-490 DTAASSVSSTAAS
+490 SQ
-503 TAQASAYNNAQA
+503 AQASAYSNAQA
-515 LAALMTGIK
+515 LAALLDGINE
-524 DGSDDVTTDM
+524 GSTDVKKQTD
-534 KSMTKQL
+534 SMLSRL
-541 EKVTKEM
+541 ESVTKEM

-556 SMLKDLEDIADVFD
+556 SLLKDLEDIADVFD
-570 DYKGLPQDFTQEG
+570 EYKGLPQDFTAEG

-621 IDKTTDLMSSTT
+621 IDKTTDLMSSTK

-642 MNTANSVLRSV
+642 VNTANSVLRSV
-653 RSQADTSTQT
+653 RSQADASTQA

-708 LNIDTSADLQSVT
+708 LNIDTSADLESVT

-726 APSSL
+726 SPSSL

-740 SVDDDKDNG
+740 SVDDDDDDG
-749 ISDQDAAD
+749 TSDQDAAD
-757 EGVFARICNVF
+757 EGVFARICNIF

>member
-16 LSFALPQCAQAAAP
+16 LSFALPQCAYAAAP
-30 TVETDETVYINM
+30 TVETDEAVYINM
-42 DYYGAP
+42 DYYGVP

-78 TFDEPTL
+78 TFDEPVL
-85 KEGSV
+85 KDGSV
-90 YWKLNTDK
+90 YWKLDTDK
-98 NRFYYE
+98 QRFYYE
-104 CIPSDTVNIQMP
+104 CIPNDTVNIQMP

-124 LNGVPVEAAQ
+124 LNGVPVEADK

-148 VPNSYASDYYKNNMM
+148 VPNDYASEYYKNNMM

-201 EENTFTVRIGSD
+201 EENTFTVRIGSN

-264 AVQSSLSS
+264 AVQGSLSS
-272 MSNGISGIDQVRK
+272 MSKGISGIDEVRK
-285 QLIKDR
+285 QLIRDR

-296 RTDAALNALDELTGK
+296 RTDAALAALNELTGQ

-318 LNSAKE
+318 LNTTKD
-324 TLTTLNATTSSI
+324 TLTSLNATTSSI

-344 EDVAEYQKLLNNV
+344 ADVAEYQKLLEQV

-372 DETTD
+372 DET
-377 SSWTISQIRSASEDL
+377 SNGSWNISQVRSASEDL
-392 QKELDALTKDL
+392 SKELEALSDDL
-403 KSLSGSLDDLPDNL
+403 EKLSKNLKTLPDDLSSKVSDNLENYVAAMTGSAAQSAASAAAQAKYAEIKAAAGPDDDPAEVEARAMAEAEAAGKAAAQGAVKSSEAYSKSL
-417 DDEVTDN
+417 
-424 LTNYVKQMA
+424 
-433 TEAGQTAYKA
+433 
-443 AYEQAYEKAYEQAY
+443 
-457 KQAYDAAIADGLD
+457 
-470 EETAKQTAQQAA
+470 
-482 EQTASSAA
+482 
-490 DTAASSVSSTAAS
+490 
-503 TAQASAYNNAQA
+503 A
-515 LAALMTGIK
+515 LGAVMTGINDASK
-524 DGSDDVTTDM
+524 STVQSM
-534 KSMTKQL
+534 QSMTSQSVKVVKQL
-541 EKVTKEM
+541 TD
-548 SNLLDATN
+548 LLDSTN
-556 SMLKDLEDIADVFD
+556 SLLKDLEDIADVFD
-570 DYKGLPQDFTQEG
+570 EYKGLPQDFTQEG

-612 SLTKTATSS
+612 TMTTTANSA
-621 IDKTTDLMSSTT
+621 IDKTTSLITSTK

-642 MNTANSVLRSV
+642 VNTANSVLRSV
-653 RSQADTSTQT
+653 RSQADASTQA

-686 ATDSIHSAVKD
+686 ATNSIHSAVKD

-708 LNIDTSADLQSVT
+708 LNIDTSAELQSVT
-721 SSMNP
+721 SNMNP

-731 QFILRTEEI
+731 QFILRTKEI
-740 SVDDDKDNG
+740 SVDDDKDSG
-749 ISDQDAAD
+749 VSDQDAAD

-768 KKLFTAIVGVFASD
+768 KKLFTAITSVFASD

>member
-85 KEGSV
+85 KEDSV

-104 CIPSDTVNIQMP
+104 CIPNDTVNIQMP

-124 LNGVPVEAAQ
+124 LNGVPVEADQ

-148 VPNSYASDYYKNNMM
+148 VPNTYASDYYKNNMM

-201 EENTFTVRIGSD
+201 EENTFTVRIGSN

-264 AVQSSLSS
+264 AVQGSLSS
-272 MSNGISGIDQVRK
+272 MSSGISGIDQVRK

-291 GTIDP
+291 GTLDP

-324 TLTTLNATTSSI
+324 TLTALNATTSSI

-344 EDVAEYQKLLNNV
+344 KDIPEYQKLLNDV

-372 DETTD
+372 DETD
-377 SSWTISQIRSASEDL
+377 NSSWTIARIRSASEDL
-392 QKELDALTKDL
+392 RNELNKLTDDL
-403 KSLSGSLDDLPDNL
+403 SSLSGSLKNL
-417 DDEVTDN
+417 DLETPVTTE
-424 LTNYVKQMA
+424 LTNYVKKMA
-433 TEAGQTAYKA
+433 TEAGTTASSA
-443 AYEQAYEKAYEQAY
+443 AYEQAYDK
-457 KQAYDAAIADGLD
+457 AYDAAYAQLKHAVDEGKMTEAEAKTQADAAA
-470 EETAKQTAQQAA
+470 TAKAK
-482 EQTASSAA
+482 EVASSAA
-490 DTAASSVSSTAAS
+490 SSAASQ
-503 TAQASAYNNAQA
+503 AQASAYNNAQA
-515 LAALMTGIK
+515 LAALLNGINE
-524 DGSDDVTTDM
+524 GSTDVKKQTD
-534 KSMTKQL
+534 SMLSRL
-541 EKVTKEM
+541 ESVTKEL
-548 SNLLDATN
+548 SGLLDATN
-556 SMLKDLEDIADVFD
+556 SLLKDLEDIADVFD
-570 DYKGLPQDFTQEG
+570 EYKGLPQDFTQEG

-653 RSQADTSTQT
+653 RSQADASTQT
-663 TIDSLLDTLG
+663 TINSLLDTLG

-686 ATDSIHSAVKD
+686 ATNSIHSAVKD

-708 LNIDTSADLQSVT
+708 LNIDTSADLESVT

-726 APSSL
+726 SPSSL

-740 SVDDDKDNG
+740 SVDDDDDDG
-749 ISDQDAAD
+749 TSDQDAAD
-757 EGVFARICNVF
+757 EGVFARICNIF
-768 KKLFTAIVGVFASD
+768 KKLFTAIAGVFASD

>member
-85 KEGSV
+85 KEDSV

-104 CIPSDTVNIQMP
+104 CIPNDTVNIQMP

-124 LNGVPVEAAQ
+124 LNGVPVEADQ

-148 VPNSYASDYYKNNMM
+148 VPNTYASDYYKNNMM

-201 EENTFTVRIGSD
+201 EENIFTVRIGSN

-272 MSNGISGIDQVRK
+272 MSSGISGIDQVRK

-291 GTIDP
+291 GTLDP

-324 TLTTLNATTSSI
+324 TLTALNATTSSI

-344 EDVAEYQKLLNNV
+344 EDIPEYQKLLNDV

-372 DETTD
+372 DETD
-377 SSWTISQIRSASEDL
+377 NSSWTIARIRSASEDL
-392 QKELDALTKDL
+392 QKELNALTDDL
-403 KSLSGSLDDLPDNL
+403 KSLSGSLDDLDLETPVSTEL
-417 DDEVTDN
+417 K
-424 LTNYVKQMA
+424 NYV
-433 TEAGQTAYKA
+433 
-443 AYEQAYEKAYEQAY
+443 
-457 KQAYDAAIADGLD
+457 
-470 EETAKQTAQQAA
+470 
-482 EQTASSAA
+482 SAM
-490 DTAASSVSSTAAS
+490 TSSTAQSAGKDAS
-503 TAQASAYNNAQA
+503 QQKYLEIMSTITDDMSDEEKAEIKEKAKAEAAKAGEAAGAAAVQSSAAYNNAQA

-524 DGSDDVTTDM
+524 NGSSAVTSDM
-534 KSMTKQL
+534 QSMTKQL
-541 EKVTKEM
+541 KSVTEKM
-548 SNLLDATN
+548 SDLLDATN
-556 SMLKDLEDIADVFD
+556 SLLKDLEDIADVFD
-570 DYKGLPQDFTQEG
+570 EYKGLPQDFTAEG

-653 RSQADTSTQT
+653 RSQADASTQT

-686 ATDSIHSAVKD
+686 ATNSIHSAVKD

-708 LNIDTSADLQSVT
+708 LNIDTSADLESVT

-726 APSSL
+726 SPSSL

-740 SVDDDKDNG
+740 SVDDDDDDG

-757 EGVFARICNVF
+757 EGVFARICNIF
-768 KKLFTAIVGVFASD
+768 KKLFTAITGVFTSD

>member
-104 CIPSDTVNIQMP
+104 CIPNDTVNIQMP

-124 LNGVPVEAAQ
+124 LNGVPVEADQ

-148 VPNSYASDYYKNNMM
+148 VPNTYASDYYKNNMM

-201 EENTFTVRIGSD
+201 EENTFTVRIGSN

-272 MSNGISGIDQVRK
+272 MSSGISGIDQVRK

-291 GTIDP
+291 GTLDP

-324 TLTTLNATTSSI
+324 TLTALNATTSSI

-344 EDVAEYQKLLNNV
+344 EDIPEYQKLLNDV

-372 DETTD
+372 DETD
-377 SSWTISQIRSASEDL
+377 NSSWTIAQIRSASEDL
-392 QKELDALTKDL
+392 KDELDALTEDL
-403 KSLSGSLDDLPDNL
+403 KSLSGSLDDLDLETPVSTEL
-417 DDEVTDN
+417 K
-424 LTNYVKQMA
+424 NYV
-433 TEAGQTAYKA
+433 
-443 AYEQAYEKAYEQAY
+443 
-457 KQAYDAAIADGLD
+457 
-470 EETAKQTAQQAA
+470 
-482 EQTASSAA
+482 SAM
-490 DTAASSVSSTAAS
+490 TSSTAQSAGKDAS
-503 TAQASAYNNAQA
+503 QKKYLEIMSTITRDMSDEEKAEIEEKAKAEAAKAGEAAGAAAVQSSAAYNNAQA

-524 DGSDDVTTDM
+524 SGSSAVTSDM
-534 KSMTKQL
+534 QSMTKQL
-541 EKVTKEM
+541 ESVTKEI
-548 SNLLDATN
+548 SGLLDATN
-556 SMLKDLEDIADVFD
+556 SLLKDLEDIADVFD
-570 DYKGLPQDFTQEG
+570 EYKGLPQDFTAEG

-612 SLTKTATSS
+612 SLTKTATAS

-653 RSQADTSTQT
+653 RSQADASTQT

-686 ATDSIHSAVKD
+686 ATNSIHSAVKD

-708 LNIDTSADLQSVT
+708 LNIDTSADLESVT

-726 APSSL
+726 SPSSL

-740 SVDDDKDNG
+740 SVDDDDDDG

-757 EGVFARICNVF
+757 EGVFARICNIF
-768 KKLFTAIVGVFASD
+768 KKLFTAITGVFASD

>member
-85 KEGSV
+85 KDGSV

-104 CIPSDTVNIQMP
+104 CIPNDTVNIQMP

-124 LNGVPVEAAQ
+124 LNGVPVEADQ

-148 VPNSYASDYYKNNMM
+148 VPNTYAIDYYKNNMM

-201 EENTFTVRIGSD
+201 EENTFTVRIGSN

-264 AVQSSLSS
+264 AVQGSLSS
-272 MSNGISGIDQVRK
+272 MSSGISGIDQVRK

-291 GTIDP
+291 GTLDP

-324 TLTTLNATTSSI
+324 TLTALNATTSSI

-344 EDVAEYQKLLNNV
+344 EDIPEYQKLLNDV

-372 DETTD
+372 DETD
-377 SSWTISQIRSASEDL
+377 NSSWTIARIRSASEDL
-392 QKELDALTKDL
+392 QKELNALTEDL
-403 KSLSGSLDDLPDNL
+403 KSLSGSLDDLDLETPVSTEL
-417 DDEVTDN
+417 K
-424 LTNYVKQMA
+424 NYV
-433 TEAGQTAYKA
+433 
-443 AYEQAYEKAYEQAY
+443 
-457 KQAYDAAIADGLD
+457 
-470 EETAKQTAQQAA
+470 
-482 EQTASSAA
+482 SAM
-490 DTAASSVSSTAAS
+490 TSSTAQSAGKDAS
-503 TAQASAYNNAQA
+503 QKKYLEIMSTITRDMSDEEKAEIEEKAKAEAAKAGEAAGAAAVQSSAAYNNAQA

-524 DGSDDVTTDM
+524 SGSSAVTSDM
-534 KSMTKQL
+534 QTMTKQL
-541 EKVTKEM
+541 ESVTKEM
-548 SNLLDATN
+548 SDLLNATN
-556 SMLKDLEDIADVFD
+556 SLLKDLEDIADVFD
-570 DYKGLPQDFTQEG
+570 EYKGLPQDFTAEG

-590 NGSLDRV
+590 NDSLDRV

-612 SLTKTATSS
+612 SLTKTATAS

-653 RSQADTSTQT
+653 RSQADASTQT

-686 ATDSIHSAVKD
+686 ATNSIHSAVKD

-708 LNIDTSADLQSVT
+708 LNIDTSADLESVT

-726 APSSL
+726 SPSSL

-740 SVDDDKDNG
+740 SVDDDDDDG

-757 EGVFARICNVF
+757 EGVFSRICNIF
-768 KKLFTAIVGVFASD
+768 KKLFTAITGVFASND
-782 D
+782 

>member
-85 KEGSV
+85 KEDSV

-104 CIPSDTVNIQMP
+104 CIPNDTVNIQMP

-124 LNGVPVEAAQ
+124 LNGVPVEADQ

-148 VPNSYASDYYKNNMM
+148 VPNTYASDYYKNNMM

-201 EENTFTVRIGSD
+201 EENTFTVRIGSN

-264 AVQSSLSS
+264 AVQGSLSS
-272 MSNGISGIDQVRK
+272 MSSGISGIDQVRK

-291 GTIDP
+291 GTLDP

-324 TLTTLNATTSSI
+324 TLTALNATTSSI

-344 EDVAEYQKLLNNV
+344 EDIPEYQKLLNDV

-372 DETTD
+372 DETD
-377 SSWTISQIRSASEDL
+377 NSSWTIAQIRSASEDL
-392 QKELDALTKDL
+392 QKEL
-403 KSLSGSLDDLPDNL
+403 KSLRDDLDKLSKNLNTLPDDLSSKVSDNL
-417 DDEVTDN
+417 E
-424 LTNYVKQMA
+424 NYVAAMTGSAAQSAASAAAQAKYA
-433 TEAGQTAYKA
+433 EIKA
-443 AYEQAYEKAYEQAY
+443 AAGPDDDPAEVEARAMAEAEAAGKAAAQGAVKSSEAYSKS
-457 KQAYDAAIADGLD
+457 L
-470 EETAKQTAQQAA
+470 
-482 EQTASSAA
+482 
-490 DTAASSVSSTAAS
+490 
-503 TAQASAYNNAQA
+503 A
-515 LAALMTGIK
+515 LGAVMTGINDASK
-524 DGSDDVTTDM
+524 STV
-534 KSMTKQL
+534 KSMQSMTSQSVKVVKQL
-541 EKVTKEM
+541 TD
-548 SNLLDATN
+548 LLDSTN
-556 SMLKDLEDIADVFD
+556 SLLKDLEDIADVFD
-570 DYKGLPQDFTQEG
+570 EYKGLPQDFTAEG

-612 SLTKTATSS
+612 SLTKTATAS

-653 RSQADTSTQT
+653 RSQADASTQT
-663 TIDSLLDTLG
+663 TINSLLDTLG

-686 ATDSIHSAVKD
+686 ATNSIHSAVKD

-708 LNIDTSADLQSVT
+708 LNIDTSADLESVT

-726 APSSL
+726 SPSSL

-740 SVDDDKDNG
+740 SVDDDDDDG

-757 EGVFARICNVF
+757 EGVFARICNIF
-768 KKLFTAIVGVFASD
+768 KKLFTAITGVFASD

>member
-78 TFDEPTL
+78 TFDEPAL
-85 KEGSV
+85 KDGSV

-104 CIPSDTVNIQMP
+104 CIPNDTVNIQMP

-124 LNGVPVEAAQ
+124 LNGVPVEADQ

-148 VPNSYASDYYKNNMM
+148 VPNTYASDYYKNNMM

-201 EENTFTVRIGSD
+201 EENTFTVRIGSN

-272 MSNGISGIDQVRK
+272 MSSGISGIDQVRK

-291 GTIDP
+291 GTLDP

-324 TLTTLNATTSSI
+324 TLTALNATTSSI

-344 EDVAEYQKLLNNV
+344 EDIPEYQKLLNDV

-372 DETTD
+372 DETD
-377 SSWTISQIRSASEDL
+377 NSSWTIARIRSASEDL
-392 QKELDALTKDL
+392 QKELDALK
-403 KSLSGSLDDLPDNL
+403 DDLGKLSKHLNGL
-417 DDEVTDN
+417 DLDTEVSGKLTD
-424 LTNYVKQMA
+424 YVTAMTSSTATSAANEAAAKKRNEIEEILASDISEEEKQQIA
-433 TEAGQTAYKA
+433 ANAEAEIKA
-443 AYEQAYEKAYEQAY
+443 AGAAAAQKAVQ
-457 KQAYDAAIADGLD
+457 
-470 EETAKQTAQQAA
+470 
-482 EQTASSAA
+482 SSAA
-490 DTAASSVSSTAAS
+490 YS
-503 TAQASAYNNAQA
+503 NAQA
-515 LAALMTGIK
+515 LGALMTGIS
-524 DGSDDVTTDM
+524 DGTKDVTSDM
-534 KSMTKQL
+534 QTMTKQL
-541 EKVTKEM
+541 ESVTKEM
-548 SNLLDATN
+548 SDLLNATN
-556 SMLKDLEDIADVFD
+556 SLLKDLEDIADVFD
-570 DYKGLPQDFTQEG
+570 EYKGLPQDFTAEG

-612 SLTKTATSS
+612 SLTKTATAS

-653 RSQADTSTQT
+653 RSQADASTQT
-663 TIDSLLDTLG
+663 TINSLLDTLG

-686 ATDSIHSAVKD
+686 ATNSIHSAVKD

-708 LNIDTSADLQSVT
+708 LNIDTSADLESVT

-726 APSSL
+726 SPSSL

-740 SVDDDKDNG
+740 SVDDDDDDG
-749 ISDQDAAD
+749 TSDQDAAD
-757 EGVFARICNVF
+757 EGVFARICNIF

>member
-104 CIPSDTVNIQMP
+104 CIPNDTVNIQMP

-124 LNGVPVEAAQ
+124 LNGVPVEADQ

-148 VPNSYASDYYKNNMM
+148 VPNTYASDYYKNNMM

-178 DAPGAQIQSFGTYK
+178 DAPGAQVQSFGTYK

-201 EENTFTVRIGSD
+201 EENTFTVRIGSN

-272 MSNGISGIDQVRK
+272 MSSGISGIDQVRK

-291 GTIDP
+291 GTLDP

-324 TLTTLNATTSSI
+324 TLTALNATTSSI

-344 EDVAEYQKLLNNV
+344 EDIPEYQKLLNDV

-372 DETTD
+372 DETD
-377 SSWTISQIRSASEDL
+377 NSSWTIAQIRSASEDL
-392 QKELDALTKDL
+392 SKELEALTKDL
-403 KSLSGSLDDLPDNL
+403 KSLSGSLDDLPKDLNN
-417 DDEVTDN
+417 EVTTE
-424 LTNYVKQMA
+424 LTNYVKKMA
-433 TEAGQTAYKA
+433 STASSTVTETVRQ
-443 AYEQAYEKAYEQAY
+443 QAYEKAMEQLQPAIDAGQMTEEDA
-457 KQAYDAAIADGLD
+457 KAKANEIADAAASSSD
-470 EETAKQTAQQAA
+470 ASAA
-482 EQTASSAA
+482 ASSAA
-490 DTAASSVSSTAAS
+490 SQ
-503 TAQASAYNNAQA
+503 AQASAYNNAQA

-524 DGSDDVTTDM
+524 SGSSAVTSDM
-534 KSMTKQL
+534 QSMTKQL
-541 EKVTKEM
+541 KSVTEKM
-548 SNLLDATN
+548 SGLLDATN
-556 SMLKDLEDIADVFD
+556 SLLKDLEDIADVFD
-570 DYKGLPQDFTQEG
+570 EYKGLPQDFTQEG
-583 KKLTELA
+583 RKLTELA

-612 SLTKTATSS
+612 SLTKTATAS

-653 RSQADTSTQT
+653 RSQADASTQT

-686 ATDSIHSAVKD
+686 ATNSIHSAVKD

-708 LNIDTSADLQSVT
+708 LNIDTSADLESVT

-726 APSSL
+726 SPSSL

-740 SVDDDKDNG
+740 SVDDDDDDG

-757 EGVFARICNVF
+757 EGVFSRICNIF
-768 KKLFTAIVGVFASD
+768 KKLFTAITGVFASD

>member
-78 TFDEPTL
+78 TFDEPAL

-104 CIPSDTVNIQMP
+104 CIPNDTVNIQMP

-124 LNGVPVEAAQ
+124 LNGVPVEADQ

-148 VPNSYASDYYKNNMM
+148 VPNTYASDYYKNNMM

-201 EENTFTVRIGSD
+201 EENTFTVRIGSN

-272 MSNGISGIDQVRK
+272 MSSGISGIDQVRK

-291 GTIDP
+291 GTLDP

-324 TLTTLNATTSSI
+324 TLTALNATTSSI

-344 EDVAEYQKLLNNV
+344 EDIPEYQKLLNDV

-372 DETTD
+372 DETD
-377 SSWTISQIRSASEDL
+377 NSSWTIAQIRSASEDL
-392 QKELDALTKDL
+392 QKELNALTEDL
-403 KSLSGSLDDLPDNL
+403 KSLSGSLDDLDLETPVSTEL
-417 DDEVTDN
+417 K
-424 LTNYVKQMA
+424 NYV
-433 TEAGQTAYKA
+433 
-443 AYEQAYEKAYEQAY
+443 
-457 KQAYDAAIADGLD
+457 
-470 EETAKQTAQQAA
+470 
-482 EQTASSAA
+482 SAM
-490 DTAASSVSSTAAS
+490 TSSTAQSAGKDAS
-503 TAQASAYNNAQA
+503 QKKYLEIMSTITRDMSDEEKAEIEEKAKAEAAKAGEAAGAAAVQSSAAYNNAQA

-524 DGSDDVTTDM
+524 SGSSAVTSDM
-534 KSMTKQL
+534 QSMTKQL
-541 EKVTKEM
+541 KSVTEKM
-548 SNLLDATN
+548 SDLLNATN
-556 SMLKDLEDIADVFD
+556 SLLKDLEDIADVFD
-570 DYKGLPQDFTQEG
+570 EYKGLPQDFTAEG

-653 RSQADTSTQT
+653 RSQADASTQT
-663 TIDSLLDTLG
+663 TINSLLDTLG

-686 ATDSIHSAVKD
+686 ATNSIHSAVKD

-708 LNIDTSADLQSVT
+708 LNIDTSADLESVT

-726 APSSL
+726 SPSSL

-740 SVDDDKDNG
+740 SVDDDDDDG

-757 EGVFARICNVF
+757 EGVFARICNIF
-768 KKLFTAIVGVFASD
+768 KKLFTAITGVFMSD

>member
-16 LSFALPQCAQAAAP
+16 LSFALPQCAYAAAP
-30 TVETDETVYINM
+30 TVETDEAVYINM
-42 DYYGAP
+42 DYYGVP

-78 TFDEPTL
+78 TFDEPVL
-85 KEGSV
+85 KDGSV
-90 YWKLNTDK
+90 YWKLDTDK
-98 NRFYYE
+98 QRFYYE
-104 CIPSDTVNIQMP
+104 CIPNDTVNIQMP

-124 LNGVPVEAAQ
+124 LNGVPVEADK

-148 VPNSYASDYYKNNMM
+148 VPNDYASEYYKNNMM

-201 EENTFTVRIGSD
+201 EENTFTVRIGSN

-264 AVQSSLSS
+264 AVQGSLSS
-272 MSNGISGIDQVRK
+272 MSKGISGIDEVRK
-285 QLIKDR
+285 QLIRDR

-296 RTDAALNALDELTGK
+296 RTDAALAALNELTGQ

-318 LNSAKE
+318 LNTTKD
-324 TLTTLNATTSSI
+324 TLTSLNATTSSI

-344 EDVAEYQKLLNNV
+344 ADVAEYQKLLEQV

-372 DETTD
+372 DET
-377 SSWTISQIRSASEDL
+377 SNGSWNISQVRSASEDL
-392 QKELDALTKDL
+392 SKELEALR
-403 KSLSGSLDDLPDNL
+403 DDLEKLSKNLNTLPDDL
-417 DDEVTDN
+417 DKQVTTE
-424 LTNYVKQMA
+424 LTNYVKNMA
-433 TEAGQTAYKA
+433 STASSTVLDTAYSKGYA
-443 AYEQAYEKAYEQAY
+443 AG
-457 KQAYDAAIADGLD
+457 KQAAIDAGTTD
-470 EETAKQTAQQAA
+470 EAEIEAAAQQAGEA
-482 EQTASSAA
+482 AKASAASQASSAA
-490 DTAASSVSSTAAS
+490 SQ
-503 TAQASAYNNAQA
+503 AQASAYNNAQA

-524 DGSDDVTTDM
+524 NGSSDVTSKM
-534 KSMTKQL
+534 KSMTAQL
-541 EKVTKEM
+541 ASVTKEM
-548 SNLLDATN
+548 SGLLDSTN
-556 SMLKDLEDIADVFD
+556 SLLKDLEDIADVFD
-570 DYKGLPQDFTQEG
+570 EYKGLPQDFTQEG

-612 SLTKTATSS
+612 TMTTTANSA
-621 IDKTTDLMSSTT
+621 IDKTTSLITSTK

-642 MNTANSVLRSV
+642 VNTANSVLRSV
-653 RSQADTSTQT
+653 RSQADASTQA

-686 ATDSIHSAVKD
+686 ATNSIHSAVKD

-708 LNIDTSADLQSVT
+708 LNIDTSAELQSVT
-721 SSMNP
+721 SNMNP

-731 QFILRTEEI
+731 QFILRTKEI
-740 SVDDDKDNG
+740 SVDDDKDSG
-749 ISDQDAAD
+749 VSDQDAAD

-768 KKLFTAIVGVFASD
+768 KKLFTAITSVFASD

>member
-90 YWKLNTDK
+90 YWKLDTDK

-104 CIPSDTVNIQMP
+104 CIPNDTVNIQMP

-124 LNGVPVEAAQ
+124 LNGVPVEAGQ

-148 VPNSYASDYYKNNMM
+148 VPNTYASDYYKNNMM

-201 EENTFTVRIGSD
+201 EENTFTVRIGSN

-272 MSNGISGIDQVRK
+272 MSSGISGIDQVRK

-291 GTIDP
+291 GTLDP

-324 TLTTLNATTSSI
+324 TLTALNATTSSI

-344 EDVAEYQKLLNNV
+344 KDIPEYQKLLNDV

-372 DETTD
+372 DETGN
-377 SSWTISQIRSASEDL
+377 SSGTIAQIRSASEDL
-392 QKELDALTKDL
+392 QKELNALTEDL
-403 KSLSGSLDDLPDNL
+403 RNLSDSLENL
-417 DDEVTDN
+417 DLETPVSIE
-424 LTNYVKQMA
+424 LANYVKKMA
-433 TEAGQTAYKA
+433 TEAGTTAA
-443 AYEQAYEKAYEQAY
+443 DTAS
-457 KQAYDAAIADGLD
+457 KQAYDKAIDSGMSKEDAAA
-470 EETAKQTAQQAA
+470 AAAAAA
-482 EQTASSAA
+482 ESAASSAA
-490 DTAASSVSSTAAS
+490 SSAK
-503 TAQASAYNNAQA
+503 ASAYNNAQA

-524 DGSDDVTTDM
+524 NGSSDVTSKM

-541 EKVTKEM
+541 ESVTKEM
-548 SNLLDATN
+548 SDLLNATN
-556 SMLKDLEDIADVFD
+556 SLLKDLEDIADVFD
-570 DYKGLPQDFTQEG
+570 EYKGLPQDFTQEG

-621 IDKTTDLMSSTT
+621 IDKTTDLMNSTK

-642 MNTANSVLRSV
+642 VNTANSVLRSV
-653 RSQADTSTQT
+653 RSQADASTQA

-708 LNIDTSADLQSVT
+708 LNIDTSADLESVT

-726 APSSL
+726 SPSSL

-740 SVDDDKDNG
+740 SVDDDDDDG
-749 ISDQDAAD
+749 TSDQDAAD
-757 EGVFARICNVF
+757 EGVFARICNIF
-768 KKLFTAIVGVFASD
+768 KKLFTAITGVFASD

>member
-90 YWKLNTDK
+90 YWKLDTDK

-104 CIPSDTVNIQMP
+104 CIPNDTVNIQMP
-116 WNFDVSYK
+116 WNFDVAYK
-124 LNGVPVEAAQ
+124 LNGVPVEADQ

-148 VPNSYASDYYKNNMM
+148 VPNTYASDYYKNNMM

-201 EENTFTVRIGSD
+201 EENTFTVRIGSN

-264 AVQSSLSS
+264 AVQGSLSS
-272 MSNGISGIDQVRK
+272 MSSGISGIDQVRK

-291 GTIDP
+291 GTLDP

-324 TLTTLNATTSSI
+324 TLTALNATTSSI

-344 EDVAEYQKLLNNV
+344 KDIPEYQKLLNDV

-372 DETTD
+372 DETD
-377 SSWTISQIRSASEDL
+377 NSSWTIARIRSASEDL
-392 QKELDALTKDL
+392 SKELEALRQDL
-403 KSLSGSLDDLPDNL
+403 SSLSGNLENL
-417 DDEVTDN
+417 DLETPVSKE
-424 LTNYVKQMA
+424 LTNYVSAM
-433 TEAGQTAYKA
+433 TSS
-443 AYEQAYEKAYEQAY
+443 
-457 KQAYDAAIADGLD
+457 
-470 EETAKQTAQQAA
+470 TAQ
-482 EQTASSAA
+482 SAG
-490 DTAASSVSSTAAS
+490 TAASQKKYLEIMSTITDDMSDEEKAKIEEKAKAEAAKAGEAAGAAAVQSSA
-503 TAQASAYNNAQA
+503 AYNNAQA

-524 DGSDDVTTDM
+524 SGSSAVTSDM
-534 KSMTKQL
+534 QSMTKQL
-541 EKVTKEM
+541 ESVTKEM
-548 SNLLDATN
+548 SGLLDATN
-556 SMLKDLEDIADVFD
+556 SLLKDLEDIADVFD
-570 DYKGLPQDFTQEG
+570 EYKGLPQDFTQEG

-612 SLTKTATSS
+612 TMTTTANSA
-621 IDKTTDLMSSTT
+621 IDKTTSLITSTK

-642 MNTANSVLRSV
+642 VNTANSVLRSV
-653 RSQADTSTQT
+653 RSQADASTQA

-686 ATDSIHSAVKD
+686 ATNSIHSAVKD

-708 LNIDTSADLQSVT
+708 LNIDTSADLESVT

-726 APSSL
+726 SPSSL

-740 SVDDDKDNG
+740 SVDDDDDDG
-749 ISDQDAAD
+749 TSDQDAAD
-757 EGVFARICNVF
+757 EGVFARICNIF
-768 KKLFTAIVGVFASD
+768 KKLFTAITGVFASD

>member
-85 KEGSV
+85 KEDSV

-104 CIPSDTVNIQMP
+104 CIPNDTVNIQMP

-124 LNGVPVEAAQ
+124 LNGVPVEADQ

-148 VPNSYASDYYKNNMM
+148 VPNTYASDYYKNNMM

-201 EENTFTVRIGSD
+201 EENTFTVRIGSN

-272 MSNGISGIDQVRK
+272 MSSGISGIDQVRK

-291 GTIDP
+291 GTLDP

-324 TLTTLNATTSSI
+324 TLTALNATTSSI

-344 EDVAEYQKLLNNV
+344 EDIPEYQKLLNDV

-372 DETTD
+372 DETD
-377 SSWTISQIRSASEDL
+377 NSSWTIAQIRSASEDL
-392 QKELDALTKDL
+392 KDELNALTEDL
-403 KSLSGSLDDLPDNL
+403 ESLSGSLDDLDLETPVSTEL
-417 DDEVTDN
+417 K
-424 LTNYVKQMA
+424 NYV
-433 TEAGQTAYKA
+433 
-443 AYEQAYEKAYEQAY
+443 
-457 KQAYDAAIADGLD
+457 
-470 EETAKQTAQQAA
+470 
-482 EQTASSAA
+482 SAM
-490 DTAASSVSSTAAS
+490 TSSTAQSAGKDAS
-503 TAQASAYNNAQA
+503 QQKYLEIMSTITDDMSDEEKAKIEEKAKAEAAKAGEAAGAAAVQSSAAYNNAQA

-524 DGSDDVTTDM
+524 SGSSAVTSDM
-534 KSMTKQL
+534 QSMTKQL
-541 EKVTKEM
+541 ESVTKEM
-548 SNLLDATN
+548 SGLLDATN
-556 SMLKDLEDIADVFD
+556 SLLKDLEDIADVFD
-570 DYKGLPQDFTQEG
+570 EYKGLPQDFTAEG

-612 SLTKTATSS
+612 SLTKTATAS

-653 RSQADTSTQT
+653 RSQADASTQT

-686 ATDSIHSAVKD
+686 ATNSIHSAVKD

-708 LNIDTSADLQSVT
+708 LNIDTSADLESVT

-726 APSSL
+726 SPSSL

-740 SVDDDKDNG
+740 SVDDDDDDG

-757 EGVFARICNVF
+757 EGVFARICNIF
-768 KKLFTAIVGVFASD
+768 KKLFTAITGVFASD

>member
-85 KEGSV
+85 KEDSV

-104 CIPSDTVNIQMP
+104 CIPNDTVNIQMP

-124 LNGVPVEAAQ
+124 LNGVPVEADQ

-148 VPNSYASDYYKNNMM
+148 VPNTYASDYYKNNMM

-201 EENTFTVRIGSD
+201 EENTFTVRIGSN

-264 AVQSSLSS
+264 AVQNSLSS
-272 MSNGISGIDQVRK
+272 MSSGISGIDQVRK

-291 GTIDP
+291 GTLDP

-324 TLTTLNATTSSI
+324 TLTALNATTSSI

-344 EDVAEYQKLLNNV
+344 EDIPEYQKLLNDV
-357 KTSLGNLEDLFDDLD
+357 KTSLGNLENLFDDLD
-372 DETTD
+372 DETD
-377 SSWTISQIRSASEDL
+377 NSSWTIAQIRSASEDL
-392 QKELDALTKDL
+392 SKELEALTKDL
-403 KSLSGSLDDLPDNL
+403 KSLSGSLDDLDLETPVSTEL
-417 DDEVTDN
+417 K
-424 LTNYVKQMA
+424 NYV
-433 TEAGQTAYKA
+433 
-443 AYEQAYEKAYEQAY
+443 
-457 KQAYDAAIADGLD
+457 
-470 EETAKQTAQQAA
+470 
-482 EQTASSAA
+482 SAM
-490 DTAASSVSSTAAS
+490 TSSTAQSAGKDAS
-503 TAQASAYNNAQA
+503 QKKYLEIMSTITRDMSDEEKAEIEEKAKAEAAKAGEAAGAAAVQSSAAYNNAQA

-524 DGSDDVTTDM
+524 SGSSAVTSDM
-534 KSMTKQL
+534 QSMTKQL
-541 EKVTKEM
+541 KSVTEKM
-548 SNLLDATN
+548 SDLLNATN
-556 SMLKDLEDIADVFD
+556 SLLKDLEDIADVFD
-570 DYKGLPQDFTQEG
+570 EYKGLPQDFTAEG

-612 SLTKTATSS
+612 SLTKTATAS

-653 RSQADTSTQT
+653 RSQADASTQT

-686 ATDSIHSAVKD
+686 ATNSIHSAVKD

-708 LNIDTSADLQSVT
+708 LNIDTSADLESVT

-726 APSSL
+726 SPSSL
-731 QFILRTEEI
+731 QFILRTDEI
-740 SVDDDKDNG
+740 SVDDDDDDG

-757 EGVFARICNVF
+757 EGVFARICNIF
-768 KKLFTAIVGVFASD
+768 KKLFTAITGVFTSD

>member
-85 KEGSV
+85 KEDSV

-104 CIPSDTVNIQMP
+104 CIPNDTVNIQMP

-124 LNGVPVEAAQ
+124 LNGVPVEADQ

-148 VPNSYASDYYKNNMM
+148 VPNTYASDYYKNNMM

-201 EENTFTVRIGSD
+201 EENTFTVRIGSY

-272 MSNGISGIDQVRK
+272 MSSGISGIDQVRK

-291 GTIDP
+291 GTLDP

-324 TLTTLNATTSSI
+324 TLTALNATTSSI

-344 EDVAEYQKLLNNV
+344 EDIPEYQKLLNDV

-372 DETTD
+372 DETD
-377 SSWTISQIRSASEDL
+377 NSSWTIAQIRSASEDL
-392 QKELDALTKDL
+392 QKELNALTEDL
-403 KSLSGSLDDLPDNL
+403 KSLSGSLDDLDLETPVSTEL
-417 DDEVTDN
+417 K
-424 LTNYVKQMA
+424 NYV
-433 TEAGQTAYKA
+433 
-443 AYEQAYEKAYEQAY
+443 
-457 KQAYDAAIADGLD
+457 
-470 EETAKQTAQQAA
+470 
-482 EQTASSAA
+482 SAM
-490 DTAASSVSSTAAS
+490 TSSTAQSAGKDAS
-503 TAQASAYNNAQA
+503 QKKYLEIMSTITRDMSDEEKAEIEEKAKAEAAKAGEAAGAAAVQSSAAYNNAQA

-524 DGSDDVTTDM
+524 SGSSAVTSDM
-534 KSMTKQL
+534 QSMTKQL
-541 EKVTKEM
+541 KSVTEKM
-548 SNLLDATN
+548 SDLLNATN
-556 SMLKDLEDIADVFD
+556 SLLKDLEDIADVFD
-570 DYKGLPQDFTQEG
+570 EYKGLPQDFTAEG

-653 RSQADTSTQT
+653 RSQADASTQT
-663 TIDSLLDTLG
+663 TINSLLDTLG

-686 ATDSIHSAVKD
+686 ATNSIHSAVKD

-708 LNIDTSADLQSVT
+708 LNIDTSADLESVT

-726 APSSL
+726 SPSSL

-740 SVDDDKDNG
+740 SVDDDDDDG

-757 EGVFARICNVF
+757 EGVFARICNIF
-768 KKLFTAIVGVFASD
+768 KKLFTAITGVFMSD